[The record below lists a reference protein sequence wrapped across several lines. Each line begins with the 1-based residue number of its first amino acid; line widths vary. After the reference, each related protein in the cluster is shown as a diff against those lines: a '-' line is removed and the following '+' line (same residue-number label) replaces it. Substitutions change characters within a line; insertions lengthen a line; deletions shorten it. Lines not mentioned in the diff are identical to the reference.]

1 MNVMRKLRGAASAP
15 PSSGSSSSSQAS
27 PGSSGATAANGRTT
41 LHTSQSEDAAA
52 LLDARIQMSLATLKK
67 LFNEYTH
74 PKEPLSEQ
82 ERDGKLYQML
92 PLFCKVF
99 SSCPAND
106 MSEKFWDVVAFCQ
119 QVSRLMV
126 SEIRKRA
133 SNQSTE
139 AASIAIVKFLEIETT
154 EETSS
159 GWMLLSTLNL
169 LANGDVSLIQVMTA
183 ASVPSTLVK
192 CLYLFFD
199 LPHVDDDPPPLSG
212 ESASDF
218 NAHERRTLLQKVFVQ
233 LLVKLCSYPYPAE
246 ELARMDDLT
255 LLFSAIT
262 SPCPTHN
269 IVWRKN
275 AAEILTTISRHGLT
289 DAVVSYIHSKGCMAL
304 CVDNMQR
311 LTFGNPLEIVEM
323 FVTVFCFLKDS
334 SQVSQILMD
343 DFRASQGYVFLSDF
357 LLKFDTTRSHSL
369 EIQAAIRNLVLM
381 ISSLC
386 MCGFYELRPPPA
398 QFNTVFKMQN
408 FQLPQASSRE
418 TCVRNI
424 YAFQV
429 LQTVFLKSTTPALC
443 CTILDAISRVYH
455 SENANYFI
463 LESENTLSSFAERIH
478 HKGPQIQEKF
488 FDLLEFIVFQLN
500 FVPCKELISLS
511 LLLKNNHS
519 TSCSILC
526 LKTLLNILRH
536 NNVFKDVYR
545 ELGIM
550 EILVGCLNRYGDH
563 VRSITAGEESLV
575 VVPEQEDL
583 IDTHGKHVLEALT
596 ILLGGASNNANVFR
610 ECGGAKCVHEL
621 VKFKHC
627 RPQALGIIREL
638 ILSAGGDDDMLYIL
652 SLMHG
657 VSPYQVEFKIQIL
670 NMLLGCL
677 KDSHRTRTVFRKVG
691 GFVYLTSV
699 FVSLDGSLADATVGE
714 DVQKTEPPIP
724 QDDLILLLQIVC
736 QTLTTAMRFEPAN
749 AKFFH
754 QEICTTSLCDT
765 LRLLG
770 CFGSATTL
778 QDYTGAHE
786 NQQTILKYYHEVF
799 SGDILNFS
807 FSSEV
812 PHSMSYVCVI
822 YRLLYSIALDNF
834 EAPNLSGIITL
845 FSEPAPSRSP
855 SKELAAP
862 VHPNQLNLSQP
873 TPEPRIVHPGVV
885 LCMLQLLPSVQH
897 EKSPL
902 HALQLQVYLSE
913 IIKSLVRSERNQ
925 QIMCDN
931 GLAEQLLKLTRRAL
945 AEEMHP
951 LHVPMQYILERLAAQ
966 ALQPTELRDFLR
978 LGEPLSCNDIDLQQ
992 PYRLGGPVP
1001 LTRIKTLVSMTTPR
1015 DFRAHGSSTL
1025 PPFVELNMSAEGFG
1039 CLYLPSLA
1047 PQATATAGG
1056 TIDSNTIGGIGA
1068 GDRIFPP
1075 PTGLSYS
1082 TWFCV
1087 EKFSDPKTDPH
1098 CVRLLTLVR
1107 TIHNPREENLACL
1120 SILLSARDKAIVV
1133 STQETLVTPRKSIG
1147 DWEPEGSDDGI
1158 ARIWCPDLLHEGQ
1171 WHNLV
1176 VVLNRAVLKNSSLS
1190 LYLDGVPMHTQKLHY
1205 IAQNPGATSANLAAA
1220 TQVFG
1225 YIGTPPIW
1233 RRYSRLCWKQ
1243 GVCHLLEDV
1252 LTQQTVQTIYQLG
1265 PHYMGSL
1272 QAPQLGKQAE
1282 PLAPLVPEDRV
1293 LLGLNAKAVS
1303 KLTLVKIRKVYSRA
1317 DNKSI
1322 AKQLNM
1328 NSHENA
1334 TPIKIL
1340 HNSAGHLAG
1349 AGRSLGGVVV
1359 GYLGVRV
1366 FSPHPVSAMI
1376 DTVGGCNVL
1385 LGIIAMA
1392 QDVESLYAGVK
1403 ALTCVVRSNRA
1414 AQVEMDRKRCYQTLG
1429 MFFKKKK
1436 HLLNSHILHL
1446 TFGLVGTVSSG
1457 QDMSAIPNI
1466 TAFQDLLC
1474 DLEIWHNAPNGLL
1487 RSLLE
1492 HLLELAVESNEK
1504 KQNVK
1509 IMRELQLL
1517 VKLLHIIT
1525 DITDHSTRE
1534 ILFNLLET
1542 LLGGQPRH
1550 TDLLLYG
1557 QYVAAK
1563 LPKAEQVERALL
1575 FPSMKQT
1582 QREQTPDAAT
1592 TEAEAMAQNIYLRNR
1607 CLSLLHG
1614 LLFTPRNTVNYIIC
1628 DDISKTLGMDWLLLF
1643 MQPHVHFTTVI
1654 IAVRILVVICANES
1668 FLIRFRDATHNGG
1681 YLRFTE
1687 MVSQRKP
1694 LGLGAQQLNARPS
1707 NGTGTV
1713 IVATPQNTIQH
1724 LPTQIAGEVR
1734 TAALNI
1740 PGFQLLEWLLQHHL
1754 DVPELYFLVTALI
1767 MGQPVKVLATEH
1779 TKFDLDRVWSFLW
1792 GAPVSANTQIPKLNV
1807 CPEAVCVLLGMVRA
1821 IVHSGECAPWL
1832 HSHPETIIQLLFSL
1846 YQNLNDFTPVMM
1858 AGDVVTSLVAVLFP
1872 QVRERASVDS
1882 EPNSGS
1888 STPTEGTS
1896 SSYVLPTPESLHAL
1910 GTANQPKLTQHPV
1923 RKCIIDFLRVLV
1935 VDSLGLNIHGKS
1947 TPVIDLVLDASP
1959 ETAELPLQVEYQS
1972 EIIIALMDHL
1982 LAADVLVG
1990 EQAALPLVPLLQSHT
2005 QHIAPNVFY
2014 LTARIVDKLWQ
2025 GCLTRN
2031 PHDIFDFIIKLIAQ
2045 AKRRSSSL
2053 TLEQLHHSLNR
2064 SILFLLSRP
2073 TESIAEQMSVLE
2085 ALHKIIQH
2093 RLLIFGAG
2101 NHELEFIGCLTYCL
2115 LQLTADMKII
2125 LEPSTSRNTTWHV
2138 NPQTETTEPKDEDL
2152 NQLQGRNLIV
2162 GAAFRVW
2169 EELYVCKKPAIE
2181 EVFKISLTPP
2191 LANSK
2196 APDLQTTR
2204 EQVME
2209 LASKLWFNYV
2219 DAERKASYRVPWEL
2233 HNQIQSK
2240 IQKVT
2245 GGLTRLASRTKVKK
2259 DELVRTK
2266 STMSRE
2272 AAYECTGI
2280 HVQLIKDLLE
2290 LRCKQ
2295 YVQMLQHTQRYVYQD
2310 WVQSETELTRER
2322 GLWGPEGSSTL
2333 DKWILDTTEGPH
2345 RMRKKTMRN
2354 DLFYLHYPYR
2364 PELELADNRQLKY
2377 KVASSLDSKTYFLHG
2392 QQLPRILAEAETHTV
2407 QQQLS
2412 IQQQSSLEA
2421 QPHKLQA
2428 SQSAEASSTP
2438 PPPASPNLQAHGIV
2452 ARTSPFPQ
2460 ESVDG
2465 TNPEEDDEEE
2475 DTSMTSDNET
2485 FLRLLEE
2492 QEKISF
2498 MFRCARVQGLDTF
2511 EGLLL
2516 FGKEHCYIVDG
2527 FTLLKSRE
2535 IRDID
2540 TLPPGAYDPIIP
2552 NSGGGPVTRTPSTI
2566 AHSHKLRQCS
2576 KFAYEEIR
2584 EVHKR
2589 RYLLQPIA
2597 LEVFSE
2603 DGRNYLLSFPRK
2615 VRNKVNQRFL
2625 ALATAL
2631 NDNAQQSVA
2640 GQKRT
2645 ASVEQT
2651 SGLFS
2656 GLIGETSV
2664 TQRWVRGEISN
2675 FQYLMHLNTL
2685 AGRSYNDLMQ
2695 YPVFPWILADYDSEE
2710 LDFTNPKTFRDFS
2723 RPMGAQSEERL
2734 EQFQKRFKEWDDPH
2748 GETPPYHYGTHYSSA
2763 MIVCS
2768 YLVRLEPF
2776 SQPFLKLQG
2785 GHFDLADRMFHSIK
2799 EAWLSA
2805 SKLNMADVKEL
2816 IPEFFYL
2823 PEFLSNFN
2831 NFDLGTKQ
2839 NGETL
2844 NHVILPPW
2852 AKQDPREFIRLHRS
2866 ALECDYVS
2874 QNLHL
2879 WIDLIFGC
2887 KQQGPA
2893 AVDAVNVFHHLFYEG
2908 NVDIYNIDDPLKKNA
2923 TIGFINNFGQI
2934 PKQLFKKAHPAK
2946 KMSNSRHS
2954 ALIDPAALI
2963 QGNTTVLQTDR
2974 LFFHNLDN
2982 LKPSLQPIKE
2992 LKGPVGQ
2999 ILQPD
3004 KTVFAVEQNKVMMP
3018 PSYTKYIA
3026 WGFADH
3032 SLRVGLYDTD
3042 RASFVSEAAA
3052 QNSGEILTCACPNAK
3067 MIVTAG
3073 TSSVVTIWKFDTN
3086 RKSVS
3091 VRHSLHGHTDA
3102 VTCLAAS
3109 AAYNVI
3115 VSGSRDGTAIV
3126 WDMSRFTFVRQLRG
3140 HVGVVAAVA
3149 INDLTGEI
3157 ATCSA
3162 TWLHVWSINGD
3173 PLAMVNTCV
3182 GSADRMQQILCVAF
3196 SQIREWDQQNV
3207 VITGST
3213 DGVVRM
3219 WSLEHTQVPID
3230 RKLKRGV
3237 EVNSQDKPDEK
3248 SISAHNDNKDN
3259 KATKMDILKQMKS
3272 LSQPEQQLDIAKSGS
3287 ESSISEA
3294 SHHSTE
3300 SQKSEEAAGT
3310 SNELTEPPPERRKSS
3325 VTGAKSLHEMKSAT
3339 VDAPEPKT
3347 NEEEHSI
3354 RPSKSDTSLTDGFV
3368 VIDNDKPRGEQSLR
3382 KGFKW
3387 QRQLMFRSKLT
3398 MHTAYDRRD
3407 NAEPASI
3414 TALTVSKDHKI
3425 LYVGDARGRIFSWS
3439 VTEQPGRGVADHW
3452 LKDEGAD
3459 QCVKCHV
3466 KFTLYERKHHCR
3478 NCGQVFCNKCSRFE
3492 SEISRLRIL
3501 KPVRVCQACYGQLRS
3516 VSLDN

>member
-1 MNVMRKLRGAASAP
+1 MNVMRKLRGAGSAP
-15 PSSGSSSSSQAS
+15 AGNGSAGNSSGGST
-27 PGSSGATAANGRTT
+27 GSSTANGGST
-41 LHTSQSEDAAA
+41 LTSAASEDAMM
-52 LLDARIQMSLATLKK
+52 DARVQMSLHTLKK

-82 ERDGKLYQML
+82 ERDMKLYQML

-99 SSCPAND
+99 SACPASD

-126 SEIRKRA
+126 AEIRKRA

-183 ASVPSTLVK
+183 AAVPSTLVK

-199 LPHVDDDPPPLSG
+199 LPAVEDDPPSETP
-212 ESASDF
+212 SDF
-218 NAHERRTLLQKVFVQ
+218 NAFERRTLLQKVFVQ

-304 CVDNMQR
+304 CVDNMRR

-343 DFRASQGYVFLSDF
+343 DFKASQGYTFLTDF
-357 LLKFDTTRSHSL
+357 LLKFDTTRTHSV
-369 EIQAAIRNLVLM
+369 EVQAAIRNLVLM

-386 MCGFYELRPPPA
+386 MCGYNELRPPQA
-398 QFNTVFKMQN
+398 QINALFKMQN
-408 FQLPQASSRE
+408 FQMPQATSRE

-429 LQTVFLKSTTPALC
+429 LQTVFLRATSSGLC

-463 LESENTLSSFAERIH
+463 LESENTLSQFTERIH
-478 HKGPQIQEKF
+478 LKGSQIQEKF

-545 ELGIM
+545 EVGIL
-550 EILVGCLNRYGDH
+550 EVFVTCLNRYAEH
-563 VRSITAGEESLV
+563 VRTITKDEESAV
-575 VVPEQEDL
+575 VIPQEGETEDL
-583 IDTHGKHVLEALT
+583 SDSMGKHVLEALT
-596 ILLGGASNNANVFR
+596 ILLSGNNNNANVFR
-610 ECGGAKCVHEL
+610 ESGGAKCIHDL

-627 RPQALGIIREL
+627 RPQSLGIIREL
-638 ILSAGGDDDMLYIL
+638 ILSAGGDDDMLFIL
-652 SLMHG
+652 SVMHA
-657 VSPYQVEFKIQIL
+657 VPPYQVELKIQIL

-699 FVSLDGSLADATVGE
+699 FVSLDGKLCDDDKLESE
-714 DVQKTEPPIP
+714 DPEAQLIP
-724 QDDLILLLQIVC
+724 QDDLVLLLQMVC
-736 QTLTTAMRFEPAN
+736 QTLATAMRFEPAN

-754 QEICTTSLCDT
+754 QEICTASLCDT

-770 CFGSATTL
+770 CFGNETELRNFKGIFKADTTT
-778 QDYTGAHE
+778 Q
-786 NQQTILKYYHEVF
+786 KYYHEVF
-799 SGDILNFS
+799 SGDILNYS
-807 FSSEV
+807 FNDSIPRSL
-812 PHSMSYVCVI
+812 SYVCVV

-834 EAPNLSGIITL
+834 ESPNLNNIITL
-845 FSEPAPSRSP
+845 FNDQFNRSP
-855 SKELAAP
+855 TKELALPPA
-862 VHPNQLNLSQP
+862 HPNQLNLSQP

-885 LCMLQLLPSVQH
+885 LCMIQLLPSVTHSQQH
-897 EKSPL
+897 TL
-902 HALQLQVYLSE
+902 ATNLQVYLSE

-925 QIMCDN
+925 QIMCDF
-931 GLAEQLLKLTRRAL
+931 GLAGHLLKIARKAL
-945 AEEMHP
+945 SEEVNP

-966 ALQPTELRDFLR
+966 ALQPTELREFLR
-978 LGEPLSCNDIDLQQ
+978 LGEPLSCKDIDLNKC
-992 PYRLGGPVP
+992 YSMGGPVP

-1025 PPFVELNMSAEGFG
+1025 PPFVEMDMSAEGFG

-1056 TIDSNTIGGIGA
+1056 TIDANTIGGIGS

-1075 PTGLSYS
+1075 QTGLSFS

-1107 TIHNPREENLACL
+1107 TIHNPREENLVCL

-1133 STQETLVTPRKSIG
+1133 STQETLVTPSKSLG
-1147 DWEPEGSDDGI
+1147 DWEPEGSDDNS

-1171 WHNLV
+1171 WHHLV

-1190 LYLDGVPMHTQKLHY
+1190 LYLDGTPLHSQKLHY
-1205 IAQNPGATSANLAAA
+1205 ISQNPGAGSANLPVA
-1220 TQVFG
+1220 TSVFG

-1252 LTQQTVQTIYQLG
+1252 VNQQTVQTIYNLG

-1272 QAPQLGKQAE
+1272 QAPQLGKKVE
-1282 PLAPLVPEDRV
+1282 PLGPLVAEEKV

-1303 KLTLVKIRKVYSRA
+1303 QLTLVKIRKVYSRA

-1322 AKQLNM
+1322 AKQLGM

-1349 AGRSLGGVVV
+1349 AGRTLGGVVV

-1414 AQVEMDRKRCYQTLG
+1414 AQSEMDRKRCYQTLG

-1436 HLLNSHILHL
+1436 NLLNSHILHL
-1446 TFGLVGTVSSG
+1446 TFGLVGTVNSG
-1457 QDMSAIPNI
+1457 QDMSAIPNV

-1474 DLEIWHNAPNGLL
+1474 DLDIWHNAPNGLL

-1517 VKLLHIIT
+1517 NKLLYIIV
-1525 DITDHSTRE
+1525 DIQDHSTRE
-1534 ILFNLLET
+1534 ILFNLVEA

-1550 TDLLLYG
+1550 SDLLLFG
-1557 QYVAAK
+1557 QYCASK
-1563 LPKAEQVERALL
+1563 LPKADQVEKSLIL
-1575 FPSMKQT
+1575 PTMKPTPNPSNS
-1582 QREQTPDAAT
+1582 AAT
-1592 TEAEAMAQNIYLRNR
+1592 AENDTTAQNIYLRNR

-1614 LLFTPRNTVNYIIC
+1614 LLFTARNTVNYIIC

-1643 MQPHVHFTTVI
+1643 MQPNVHFTTVI

-1668 FLIRFRDATHNGG
+1668 FLVRFRDSTHNGG

-1687 MVSQRKP
+1687 MVSQKKSM
-1694 LGLGAQQLNARPS
+1694 GIAAQQLNARPS
-1707 NGTGTV
+1707 TGTGTV
-1713 IVATPQNTIQH
+1713 IVATTQNTIQH
-1724 LPTQIAGEVR
+1724 LPTHIAGEVR

-1740 PGFQLLEWLLQHHL
+1740 PGFQTLEWLMQYHL
-1754 DVPELYFLVTALI
+1754 DVPELYFLITALI
-1767 MGQPVKVLATEH
+1767 MGQPVKLLATEH

-1792 GAPVSANTQIPKLNV
+1792 GAPVSANTNIPKMNI
-1807 CPEAVCVLLGMVRA
+1807 CPEGVCVLLGMVRA
-1821 IVHSGECAPWL
+1821 IVHGGEMAPWL
-1832 HSHPETIIQLLFSL
+1832 NSHPETIIQLLFSL
-1846 YQNLNDFTPVMM
+1846 YQNLTDFMPVMM
-1858 AGDVVTSLVAVLFP
+1858 SGDVISSLVAVLFP
-1872 QVRERASVDS
+1872 NSTKDENVDS
-1882 EPNSGS
+1882 EPNSGNS
-1888 STPTEGTS
+1888 SPTEETGGFM
-1896 SSYVLPTPESLHAL
+1896 LSLNAGGSINPSTL
-1910 GTANQPKLTQHPV
+1910 VKLTNHPV
-1923 RKCIIDFLRVLV
+1923 RKCIIDFLRVIV
-1935 VDSLGLNIHGKS
+1935 VDSLSLNMHGKT
-1947 TPVIDLVLDASP
+1947 TPVIDLVLDSSP
-1959 ETAELPLQVEYQS
+1959 ENSELNLQIEYQT
-1972 EIIIALMDHL
+1972 EIITALMDHL
-1982 LAADVLVG
+1982 LAADILVG
-1990 EQAALPLVPLLQSHT
+1990 EQAALSLVPLLQSHT
-2005 QHIAPNVFY
+2005 QHVAPNVFY
-2014 LTARIVDKLWQ
+2014 FTARVVDKMWQ

-2045 AKRRSSSL
+2045 AKRRTSSL

-2064 SILFLLSRP
+2064 TILYLLSRP
-2073 TESIAEQMSVLE
+2073 TEAITEQMSVLE
-2085 ALHKIIQH
+2085 ALHKIITH

-2115 LQLTADMKII
+2115 LQLTSDMKII
-2125 LEPSTSRNTTWHV
+2125 LEPSTARNTTWHV
-2138 NPQTETTEPKDEDL
+2138 NPQADIIEPKDEDL

-2181 EVFKISLTPP
+2181 EVFKVTLSAPP
-2191 LANSK
+2191 NNQK

-2219 DAERKASYRVPWEL
+2219 DAERKASYRIPWEI

-2259 DELVRTK
+2259 DEMVRAK
-2266 STMSRE
+2266 SSMTRE
-2272 AAYECTGI
+2272 SAFECTNI
-2280 HVQLIKDLLE
+2280 HVQLIKDLWE

-2295 YVQMLQHTQRYVYQD
+2295 YLQMLQHTQRYVYQD

-2322 GLWGPEGSSTL
+2322 GLWGPEGCSTL

-2354 DLFYLHYPYR
+2354 DLFYLQYPYR
-2364 PELELADNRQLKY
+2364 PELDMPDNRQLKY
-2377 KVASSLDSKTYFLHG
+2377 KVATSFDSKIYYTHC
-2392 QQLPRILAEAETHTV
+2392 QQPPRILCETDSL
-2407 QQQLS
+2407 Q
-2412 IQQQSSLEA
+2412 QQQS
-2421 QPHKLQA
+2421 LQHQHSVDANQLLKA
-2428 SQSAEASSTP
+2428 SGQQSHAHPQLQTSKSEPGGTTTTP
-2438 PPPASPNLQAHGIV
+2438 PQSPNEHRIAH
-2452 ARTSPFPQ
+2452 TQ
-2460 ESVDG
+2460 ESLDA
-2465 TNPEEDDEEE
+2465 NAPDDDEEDDEM
-2475 DTSMTSDNET
+2475 SNIGDNET
-2485 FLRLLEE
+2485 FLRLLED

-2498 MFRCARVQGLDTF
+2498 MFRCARIQGLDTF

-2527 FTLLKSRE
+2527 FTLLKNRE
-2535 IRDID
+2535 IKDID
-2540 TLPPGAYDPIIP
+2540 TLPPGAYEPIIP
-2552 NSGGGPVTRTPSTI
+2552 NSGGTTRQ
-2566 AHSHKLRQCS
+2566 HKVRQCS

-2615 VRNKVNQRFL
+2615 VRNKVYQRFM
-2625 ALATAL
+2625 AHATAI

-2651 SGLFS
+2651 SGIFS
-2656 GLIGETSV
+2656 SLIGETSV

-2710 LDFTNPKTFRDFS
+2710 LDFNNPKTFRDFS
-2723 RPMGAQSEERL
+2723 KPMGAQSEERL

-2776 SQPFLKLQG
+2776 TQHFLRLQG
-2785 GHFDLADRMFHSIK
+2785 GHFDLADRMFHSLK

-2805 SKLNMADVKEL
+2805 SKFNMADVKEL

-2823 PEFLSNFN
+2823 PEFITNSN

-2844 NHVILPPW
+2844 NDVILPPW
-2852 AKQDPREFIRLHRS
+2852 AKQDPREFIRLHRN

-2879 WIDLIFGC
+2879 WIDLIFGH

-2893 AVDAVNVFHHLFYEG
+2893 AVEATNVFHHLFYEG

-2934 PKQLFKKAHPAK
+2934 PKQLFKKPHPAK
-2946 KMSNSRHS
+2946 KMSGSRHS
-2954 ALIDPAALI
+2954 TLIDPSALI
-2963 QGNTTVLQTDR
+2963 QGNTTVLQSDR

-3032 SLRVGLYDTD
+3032 SLRIGLYDTD

-3052 QNSGEILTCACPNAK
+3052 QNSGEILACACPNSK
-3067 MIVTAG
+3067 MIITAG
-3073 TSSVVTIWKFDTN
+3073 TSSVITIWKFDAN
-3086 RKSVS
+3086 RKSLTVK
-3091 VRHSLHGHTDA
+3091 HSLHGHTDA

-3126 WDMSRFTFVRQLRG
+3126 WDMTRFTFVRQLPG

-3149 INDLTGEI
+3149 INELTGDI

-3173 PLAMVNTCV
+3173 PLATVNTSV

-3196 SQIREWDQQNV
+3196 SQIREWDPQNV
-3207 VITGST
+3207 VMTGST

-3219 WSLEHTQVPID
+3219 WSLEYVQVPIE
-3230 RKLKRGV
+3230 RKLKRYA
-3237 EVNSQDKPDEK
+3237 EIKSQENPDTGSDKEDEAAAGGETSK
-3248 SISAHNDNKDN
+3248 KMELFKQMQSISSHDDNE
-3259 KATKMDILKQMKS
+3259 IHKS
-3272 LSQPEQQLDIAKSGS
+3272 AS

-3294 SHHSTE
+3294 SQHSNNSTQSDKPMKE
-3300 SQKSEEAAGT
+3300 CEIPMT
-3310 SNELTEPPPERRKSS
+3310 SERRKSS
-3325 VTGAKSLHEMKSAT
+3325 FSGAKSLHEIKSST
-3339 VDAPEPKT
+3339 VEGSGGNKG
-3347 NEEEHSI
+3347 NEEEERSTM

-3368 VIDNDKPRGEQSLR
+3368 MIDNDKHRGDHCLK

-3398 MHTAYDRRD
+3398 MHTAYDRKD

-3425 LYVGDARGRIFSWS
+3425 LYVGDARGRIYSWC

-3501 KPVRVCQACYGQLRS
+3501 KPVRVCQSCYAQLRATS
-3516 VSLDN
+3516 VDN

>member
-1 MNVMRKLRGAASAP
+1 MNVMRKLRSAAS
-15 PSSGSSSSSQAS
+15 SGGSSSSNSSS
-27 PGSSGATAANGRTT
+27 PGNRSTSDSTNPTSSSTGAANGRTG
-41 LHTSQSEDAAA
+41 EDA

-82 ERDGKLYQML
+82 ERDAKLYEML

-139 AASIAIVKFLEIETT
+139 AASIAIVKFLEVETT

-159 GWMLLSTLNL
+159 GWMLLATLNL

-183 ASVPSTLVK
+183 AAVPSTLVK

-199 LPHVDDDPPPLSG
+199 LPVVDDDEPLEDG
-212 ESASDF
+212 AAISDF
-218 NAHERRTLLQKVFVQ
+218 NAQERRTLLQKVFVQ
-233 LLVKLCSYPYPAE
+233 LLVKLCSYPYPAD

-262 SPCPTHN
+262 SPCPLQN
-269 IVWRKN
+269 VVWRKN

-289 DAVVSYIHSKGCMAL
+289 DPVVSYIHSKGCMAL

-357 LLKFDTTRSHSL
+357 LLKFDNSRSQSL

-386 MCGFYELRPPPA
+386 MCGFYELRPPAA
-398 QFNTVFKMQN
+398 QFNTAFKLQN

-418 TCVRNI
+418 TCVRNV

-463 LESENTLSSFAERIH
+463 LESEHTLSTFAERIH
-478 HKGPQIQEKF
+478 QKSPQIQEKF

-511 LLLKNNHS
+511 LLLKHNQS

-536 NNVFKDVYR
+536 NSVFKDVYR
-545 ELGIM
+545 EVGIL
-550 EILVGCLNRYGDH
+550 EILVGCLNRYADH
-563 VRSITAGEESLV
+563 VQEITNGDESLV
-575 VVPEQEDL
+575 MDETQQEEDQKL
-583 IDTHGKHVLEALT
+583 LDTLGKHVLEALT
-596 ILLGGASNNANVFR
+596 MLLGGGANNNAQMFR
-610 ECGGAKCVHEL
+610 EYGGAKCIHEL

-652 SLMHG
+652 SLMHSI
-657 VSPYQVEFKIQIL
+657 SPHQVEFKIQIL

-699 FVSLDGSLADATVGE
+699 FVSLDGSMAQAQPGIT
-714 DVQKTEPPIP
+714 Q
-724 QDDLILLLQIVC
+724 QDLILLLQIVC
-736 QTLTTAMRFEPAN
+736 QTLATAMRFEPAN

-754 QEICTTSLCDT
+754 QEISSSSLCDT

-770 CFGSATTL
+770 CFGAATSL
-778 QDYTGAHE
+778 QDFTGVYE
-786 NQQTILKYYHEVF
+786 PQQSLLKYYHEVF
-799 SGDILNFS
+799 SGDILSFNFS
-807 FSSEV
+807 EDV
-812 PHSMSYVCVI
+812 PHSLSYVCVVF
-822 YRLLYSIALDNF
+822 RLLYSIALDNF
-834 EAPNLSGIITL
+834 ESPNLNGVITL
-845 FSEPAPSRSP
+845 FNDPPSHNRSP
-855 SKELAAP
+855 SKELLAAAP
-862 VHPNQLNLSQP
+862 AHPSQLNLTQP
-873 TPEPRIVHPGVV
+873 APEPRIVHPGVV
-885 LCMLQLLPSVQH
+885 LCMLQLLPGI
-897 EKSPL
+897 ENDDAPL
-902 HALQLQVYLSE
+902 QAVQLQVYLSE
-913 IIKSLVRSERNQ
+913 IIKSLVRNERNQ
-925 QIMCDN
+925 QIMCDH
-931 GLAEQLLKLTRRAL
+931 GLAELLLKLTRRAL

-966 ALQPTELRDFLR
+966 ALQPTELRQFLR
-978 LGEPLSCNDIDLQQ
+978 LGEPLSCADIDLQQ
-992 PYRLGGPVP
+992 PYKLGGPVP

-1025 PPFVELNMSAEGFG
+1025 PPFVELDMNAEGFG

-1056 TIDSNTIGGIGA
+1056 TIDANTIGGIGA

-1075 PTGLSYS
+1075 QTGLTFS

-1205 IAQNPGATSANLAAA
+1205 IAQHPGAGSANLTSA
-1220 TQVFG
+1220 TQIFG

-1272 QAPQLGKQAE
+1272 QAPQLGKQSE

-1414 AQVEMDRKRCYQTLG
+1414 AQAEMDRKRCYQTLG

-1446 TFGLVGTVSSG
+1446 TFGLVGTVNSG
-1457 QDMSAIPNI
+1457 QDMSAIPNV

-1492 HLLELAVESNEK
+1492 HLLELVVESNEK

-1509 IMRELQLL
+1509 IMRDLQLL
-1517 VKLLHIIT
+1517 VKLLHIIAY
-1525 DITDHSTRE
+1525 IQDHSTRE
-1534 ILFNLLET
+1534 ILFQLLET

-1550 TDLLLYG
+1550 TDLLLFG
-1557 QYVAAK
+1557 QYIASK
-1563 LPKAEQVERALL
+1563 LPKAQPPDGVVSERSVLL
-1575 FPSMKQT
+1575 PSMKLPLDDQ
-1582 QREQTPDAAT
+1582 ECV
-1592 TEAEAMAQNIYLRNR
+1592 AQNIYLRNR
-1607 CLSLLHG
+1607 CLSLVHG
-1614 LLFTPRNTVNYIIC
+1614 LLFTPRNTVNYVIC

-1643 MQPHVHFTTVI
+1643 MQPQVHFTTVI
-1654 IAVRILVVICANES
+1654 IAVRILVVVCANES
-1668 FLIRFRDATHNGG
+1668 FMVRFRDATHNGG

-1687 MVSQRKP
+1687 MVSQRKMM
-1694 LGLGAQQLNARPS
+1694 GLGAQQLNQRPT

-1734 TAALNI
+1734 PAALNI
-1740 PGFQLLEWLLQHHL
+1740 PGFQLLEWLMQHHL

-1792 GAPVSANTQIPKLNV
+1792 GAPVSANTQLPKLNV
-1807 CPEAVCVLLGMVRA
+1807 CPEAVCVLLAMVRA
-1821 IVHSGECAPWL
+1821 IVHGGECATWL

-1846 YQNLNDFTPVMM
+1846 YQNLSDFTPVMM
-1858 AGDVVTSLVAVLFP
+1858 AGDVITSLVAVLFP
-1872 QVRERASVDS
+1872 QVTRQQKAADS
-1882 EPNSGS
+1882 EPNSGA
-1888 STPTEGTS
+1888 STPTDGTGS
-1896 SSYVLPTPESLHAL
+1896 SFVLPTPESLQAAAL
-1910 GTANQPKLTQHPV
+1910 NQPKLTSHPV
-1923 RKCIIDFLRVLV
+1923 CKCIIDFLRVIV
-1935 VDSLGLNIHGKS
+1935 VDSLGLNMHGKA
-1947 TPVIDLVLDASP
+1947 TPVIDMVLDAAP
-1959 ETAELPLQVEYQS
+1959 ETGELPLQVQYQTQ
-1972 EIIIALMDHL
+1972 IIIALMDHL

-1990 EQAALPLVPLLQSHT
+1990 EQAALPLVPILQSQT

-2031 PHDIFDFIIKLIAQ
+2031 PHDIFDFVIKLIAQ

-2053 TLEQLHHSLNR
+2053 SLEHLHHSLNR

-2073 TESIAEQMSVLE
+2073 TDDSIAEQMSVLE

-2115 LQLTADMKII
+2115 LQLTADMKIV
-2125 LEPSTSRNTTWHV
+2125 LEPATSRNTTWHV

-2191 LANSK
+2191 PPNSK
-2196 APDLQTTR
+2196 APDLHTTR

-2219 DAERKASYRVPWEL
+2219 EAERKASYRVPWEL

-2266 STMSRE
+2266 SNMSRE
-2272 AAYECTGI
+2272 AAYESTGI
-2280 HVQLIKDLLE
+2280 HVQLIKDLLD
-2290 LRCKQ
+2290 LRLKQ
-2295 YVQMLQHTQRYVYQD
+2295 YQQMLQHTQRYVYQD

-2322 GLWGPEGSSTL
+2322 GLWGPAGCCSL

-2354 DLFYLHYPYR
+2354 DVFYLHYPYR

-2377 KVASSLDSKTYFLHG
+2377 KVASSLDSKTYFQHG
-2392 QQLPRILAEAETHTV
+2392 PQQPRILADTGEH
-2407 QQQLS
+2407 S

-2421 QPHKLQA
+2421 ATAHRL
-2428 SQSAEASSTP
+2428 EASNSTSTP
-2438 PPPASPNLQAHGIV
+2438 PPPVSPKLLQHQHHG
-2452 ARTSPFPQ
+2452 APYPQ
-2460 ESVDG
+2460 ESLDG
-2465 TNPEEDDEEE
+2465 TTQEDDEEEE
-2475 DTSMTSDNET
+2475 DTSMTSENET

-2527 FTLLKSRE
+2527 FTLLKNRE

-2540 TLPPGAYDPIIP
+2540 TLPPGAYEPIIP
-2552 NSGGGPVTRTPSTI
+2552 NSGGTTSTTSR
-2566 AHSHKLRQCS
+2566 AVSHKLRQCS

-2651 SGLFS
+2651 SGIFS

-2723 RPMGAQSEERL
+2723 RPMGAQAEERL

-2874 QNLHL
+2874 QHLHL

-2946 KMSNSRHS
+2946 KMGNSRHS
-2954 ALIDPAALI
+2954 ALIDPTALI
-2963 QGNTTVLQTDR
+2963 QGNSTVLQTDR

-3073 TSSVVTIWKFDTN
+3073 TSSVVTIWKFDAN
-3086 RKSVS
+3086 RKSLS

-3140 HVGVVAAVA
+3140 HAGVVAAVA
-3149 INDLTGEI
+3149 INELTGEI

-3173 PLAMVNTCV
+3173 ALAMVNTCI

-3230 RKLKRGV
+3230 RKLKRGI
-3237 EVNSQDKPDEK
+3237 EVNSQDKPD
-3248 SISAHNDNKDN
+3248 SASVDDNKGN
-3259 KATKMDILKQMKS
+3259 KADKMAIFKQMKS
-3272 LSQPEQQLDIAKSGS
+3272 LSQPEEQHDIVKSAS

-3294 SHHSTE
+3294 SQH
-3300 SQKSEEAAGT
+3300 
-3310 SNELTEPPPERRKSS
+3310 SNESSKSAEASVSKLEAPTERRKSS
-3325 VTGAKSLHEMKSAT
+3325 ISGAKSLHEMKSAT
-3339 VDAPEPKT
+3339 VEAPGSSSDHKGT
-3347 NEEEHSI
+3347 DEEHII

-3368 VIDNDKPRGEQSLR
+3368 VIDNDRQRGEQALR

-3398 MHTAYDRRD
+3398 MHTAYDRKD

-3492 SEISRLRIL
+3492 SEISRLRII
-3501 KPVRVCQACYGQLRS
+3501 KPVRVCQACYSQLRTN
-3516 VSLDN
+3516 SLDN

>member
-1 MNVMRKLRGAASAP
+1 MNVMRKLRGAASAGTG
-15 PSSGSSSSSQAS
+15 SAANASSSSSSNAS
-27 PGSSGATAANGRTT
+27 PSNTSNANGRGA
-41 LHTSQSEDAAA
+41 SAEDA

-74 PKEPLSEQ
+74 PKEPLSET
-82 ERDGKLYQML
+82 ERDGKLYEML

-139 AASIAIVKFLEIETT
+139 AASIAIVKFLEVETT
-154 EETSS
+154 EDTSS
-159 GWMLLSTLNL
+159 GWLLLATLNL

-183 ASVPSTLVK
+183 AAVPSTLVK

-199 LPHVDDDPPPLSG
+199 LPPVEDDEPPADG
-212 ESASDF
+212 VAVSDF

-262 SPCPTHN
+262 SPCPMQN

-289 DAVVSYIHSKGCMAL
+289 DAVVTYIHSKGCMAL

-357 LLKFDTTRSHSL
+357 LLKFDNARSQTL

-386 MCGFYELRPPPA
+386 MCGFYELRPPAA

-418 TCVRNI
+418 TCVRNV

-463 LESENTLSSFAERIH
+463 LESEHTLSTFAERIH
-478 HKGPQIQEKF
+478 QKSPQIQEKF
-488 FDLLEFIVFQLN
+488 YDLLEFIVFQLN

-511 LLLKNNHS
+511 LLLKHNQS
-519 TSCSILC
+519 TACSILC

-536 NNVFKDVYR
+536 NSVFKDVYR
-545 ELGIM
+545 EVGIL
-550 EILVGCLNRYGDH
+550 EIFVSCLNRYADH
-563 VRSITAGEESLV
+563 VRQITNGDESLV
-575 VVPEQEDL
+575 VQSTSDL
-583 IDTHGKHVLEALT
+583 LDTLGKHVLEALT
-596 ILLGGASNNANVFR
+596 MLLGGGASNNAQLFR
-610 ECGGAKCVHEL
+610 EYGGAKCIHEL

-627 RPQALGIIREL
+627 RPQALGIVREL

-652 SLMHG
+652 SLMHSI
-657 VSPYQVEFKIQIL
+657 SPHQVEFKIQIL

-699 FVSLDGSLADATVGE
+699 FVSLDGSMA
-714 DVQKTEPPIP
+714 QP
-724 QDDLILLLQIVC
+724 QPDIAQHDLILLLQIVC
-736 QTLTTAMRFEPAN
+736 QTLATAMRFEPAN

-754 QEICTTSLCDT
+754 QEICNSSLCDT

-770 CFGSATTL
+770 CFGGDTTL
-778 QDYTGAHE
+778 QDFTGTYE
-786 NQQTILKYYHEVF
+786 PQQTLLKYYHDVF
-799 SGDILNFS
+799 SGDILSFS
-807 FSSEV
+807 FSEDIPS
-812 PHSMSYVCVI
+812 SLSYICVVF
-822 YRLLYSIALDNF
+822 RLLYSIALDNF
-834 EAPNLSGIITL
+834 ESPNLNGVITL
-845 FSEPAPSRSP
+845 FIDPAPHTRSP
-855 SKELAAP
+855 SKEVPAP
-862 VHPNQLNLSQP
+862 VHPSQLNLTQP

-885 LCMLQLLPSVQH
+885 LCMLQLLPGVQND
-897 EKSPL
+897 EAPL
-902 HALQLQVYLSE
+902 QAIQLQVYLSE
-913 IIKSLVRSERNQ
+913 IIKSLVRNERNQ
-925 QIMCDN
+925 QIMCDH
-931 GLAEQLLKLTRRAL
+931 GLAEQLLRLTRRAL
-945 AEEMHP
+945 AEELHP

-966 ALQPTELRDFLR
+966 ALQPTELRQFLR
-978 LGEPLSCNDIDLQQ
+978 LGEPLSCADIDLQQ
-992 PYRLGGPVP
+992 PYHQGGPVP

-1025 PPFVELNMSAEGFG
+1025 PPFVELDMSAEGFG

-1056 TIDSNTIGGIGA
+1056 TIDANTIGGIGA

-1075 PTGLSYS
+1075 QTGLSYS

-1087 EKFSDPKTDPH
+1087 EKFSDPKSDPH

-1205 IAQNPGATSANLAAA
+1205 IAQHPGATSANLTSA
-1220 TQVFG
+1220 TQIFG

-1414 AQVEMDRKRCYQTLG
+1414 AQAEMDRKRCYQTLG

-1446 TFGLVGTVSSG
+1446 TFGLVGTVNSG
-1457 QDMSAIPNI
+1457 HDMSAIPNV

-1492 HLLELAVESNEK
+1492 HLLELVVESNEK

-1509 IMRELQLL
+1509 IMRDLQLL

-1525 DITDHSTRE
+1525 YIQDHSTRE

-1550 TDLLLYG
+1550 TDLLLFG

-1563 LPKAEQVERALL
+1563 LPRLLDANAERAVLL
-1575 FPSMKQT
+1575 PSMKLPADDQ
-1582 QREQTPDAAT
+1582 EGV
-1592 TEAEAMAQNIYLRNR
+1592 AQNIYLRNR
-1607 CLSLLHG
+1607 CLSMLHG
-1614 LLFTPRNTVNYIIC
+1614 LLFTPRNTVNYVIC

-1668 FLIRFRDATHNGG
+1668 FLVRFRDATHNGG

-1687 MVSQRKP
+1687 MVSQRKL
-1694 LGLGAQQLNARPS
+1694 LGLGAQQLNQRPS

-1740 PGFQLLEWLLQHHL
+1740 PGFQLLEWLMQHHL

-1792 GAPVSANTQIPKLNV
+1792 GAPVSANTQLPKLNV
-1807 CPEAVCVLLGMVRA
+1807 CPEGVCVLLAMVRA
-1821 IVHSGECAPWL
+1821 IVHGGECASWL

-1872 QVRERASVDS
+1872 QVARTNDS
-1882 EPNSGS
+1882 EPNSGA
-1888 STPTEGTS
+1888 STPTDGTGS
-1896 SSYVLPTPESLHAL
+1896 SFVLPPPETLHAAV
-1910 GTANQPKLTQHPV
+1910 ANQPKLTAHPV
-1923 RKCIIDFLRVLV
+1923 RKCIIDFLRVIV
-1935 VDSLGLNIHGKS
+1935 VDSLGLNMHGKT
-1947 TPVIDLVLDASP
+1947 TPVIDLVLDAAP
-1959 ETAELPLQVEYQS
+1959 ETAELPLQVQYQTQ
-1972 EIIIALMDHL
+1972 IIIALMDHL

-2031 PHDIFDFIIKLIAQ
+2031 PHDIFDFVIKLIAQ

-2053 TLEQLHHSLNR
+2053 SLEQLHHSLNR

-2073 TESIAEQMSVLE
+2073 TDDSIAEQMSVLE

-2125 LEPSTSRNTTWHV
+2125 LEPATSRNTTWHV

-2191 LANSK
+2191 PANSK

-2219 DAERKASYRVPWEL
+2219 EAERKASYRVPWEL

-2245 GGLTRLASRTKVKK
+2245 GGLTRLASRSKVKK

-2266 STMSRE
+2266 SNMSRE
-2272 AAYECTGI
+2272 SAYECTGI

-2290 LRCKQ
+2290 LRTKQ
-2295 YVQMLQHTQRYVYQD
+2295 YQQMLQHTQRYVYQD

-2322 GLWGPEGSSTL
+2322 GLWGPGGCCTL

-2354 DLFYLHYPYR
+2354 DVFYLHYPYR

-2377 KVASSLDSKTYFLHG
+2377 KVASSLDSKLYFQHG
-2392 QQLPRILAEAETHTV
+2392 QQQPRILAEAEQHA
-2407 QQQLS
+2407 
-2412 IQQQSSLEA
+2412 IQQQSSLETTSH
-2421 QPHKLQA
+2421 PHRL
-2428 SQSAEASSTP
+2428 EASSSTSTP
-2438 PPPASPNLQAHGIV
+2438 PPPVSPKLLAHG
-2452 ARTSPFPQ
+2452 APYPQ
-2460 ESVDG
+2460 ESLDG
-2465 TNPEEDDEEE
+2465 NAQEDDEEEE

-2527 FTLLKSRE
+2527 FTLLKNRE

-2540 TLPPGAYDPIIP
+2540 TLPPGAYEPIIP
-2552 NSGGGPVTRTPSTI
+2552 NSGGTTSSTSR
-2566 AHSHKLRQCS
+2566 AVSHKLRQCS

-2723 RPMGAQSEERL
+2723 RPMGAQADERL

-2866 ALECDYVS
+2866 ALECDHVS
-2874 QNLHL
+2874 QHLHL

-2934 PKQLFKKAHPAK
+2934 PKQLFRKAHPAK
-2946 KMSNSRHS
+2946 KMANSRHS
-2954 ALIDPAALI
+2954 ALIDPTALI
-2963 QGNTTVLQTDR
+2963 QGNSTVLQTDR

-3073 TSSVVTIWKFDTN
+3073 TSSVVTIWKFDAN
-3086 RKSVS
+3086 RKSLS

-3109 AAYNVI
+3109 AAYNVV

-3140 HVGVVAAVA
+3140 HAGVVAAVA

-3173 PLAMVNTCV
+3173 ALAMVNTCV

-3207 VITGST
+3207 VMTGST

-3237 EVNSQDKPDEK
+3237 EVSSQDKPD
-3248 SISAHNDNKDN
+3248 SASVDDN
-3259 KATKMDILKQMKS
+3259 KADKMSIFKQMKS
-3272 LSQPEQQLDIAKSGS
+3272 LSQPEPEHEIAKSAS

-3294 SHHSTE
+3294 SQH
-3300 SQKSEEAAGT
+3300 
-3310 SNELTEPPPERRKSS
+3310 SNESSKSAEANAKPESSGERRKSS
-3325 VTGAKSLHEMKSAT
+3325 ITGAKSLHEMKSAT
-3339 VDAPEPKT
+3339 VEAPGCSSDQRAD
-3347 NEEEHSI
+3347 EEHSI

-3368 VIDNDKPRGEQSLR
+3368 MLDNDRHRGEQALR

-3398 MHTAYDRRD
+3398 MHTAYDRKD

-3501 KPVRVCQACYGQLRS
+3501 KPVRVCQACYSQLRTN
-3516 VSLDN
+3516 SLDN

>member
-1 MNVMRKLRGAASAP
+1 MNVMRKLRGAASAG
-15 PSSGSSSSSQAS
+15 SVSGSSSGTSTANNSS
-27 PGSSGATAANGRTT
+27 PGSSRTDAGAPTAANGRNA
-41 LHTSQSEDAAA
+41 EEA
-52 LLDARIQMSLATLKK
+52 LMDARVQVSLTTLKK

-74 PKEPLSEQ
+74 PREPLSEQ
-82 ERDGKLYQML
+82 ERDDKLYEML

-99 SSCPAND
+99 SSCPSND

-139 AASIAIVKFLEIETT
+139 AASIAIVKFLEVETT

-159 GWMLLSTLNL
+159 GWMLLATLNL

-183 ASVPSTLVK
+183 AAVPSTLVK

-199 LPHVDDDPPPLSG
+199 LPIVEDDEP
-212 ESASDF
+212 SADGGAVSEF

-262 SPCPTHN
+262 SPCPIHN

-275 AAEILTTISRHGLT
+275 AAEILTTISRNGLT

-357 LLKFDTTRSHSL
+357 LLKFDNNRSQSL

-386 MCGFYELRPPPA
+386 MCGFYELRPPA
-398 QFNTVFKMQN
+398 SQFNTAFKLQN
-408 FQLPQASSRE
+408 FQLPQATSRE
-418 TCVRNI
+418 TCVRNV

-429 LQTVFLKSTTPALC
+429 LQNVFLKSTTPALC

-463 LESENTLSSFAERIH
+463 LESEQTLSSFAERIH
-478 HKGPQIQEKF
+478 MKSPQIQEKF
-488 FDLLEFIVFQLN
+488 YDLLEFIVFQLN

-511 LLLKNNHS
+511 LLLKHNQS

-536 NNVFKDVYR
+536 NAVFKDVYR
-545 ELGIM
+545 EVGIL
-550 EILVGCLNRYGDH
+550 EIFVGCLTRYAAHVQKITKGD
-563 VRSITAGEESLV
+563 ESV
-575 VVPEQEDL
+575 VVELENESEEEL
-583 IDTHGKHVLEALT
+583 FDTLGKHVLEALT
-596 ILLGGASNNANVFR
+596 MLLGGGASNNAQLFR
-610 ECGGAKCVHEL
+610 EYGGAKCVHEL

-627 RPQALGIIREL
+627 RPQALGIVREL
-638 ILSAGGDDDMLYIL
+638 ILSAGGDDDMLHIL
-652 SLMHG
+652 SLMHS
-657 VSPYQVEFKIQIL
+657 VSPLQVEFKIQIL

-691 GFVYLTSV
+691 GFVYVTSV
-699 FVSLDGSLADATVGE
+699 FVSLDGSMALPQPD
-714 DVQKTEPPIP
+714 IP
-724 QDDLILLLQIVC
+724 QQDLILLLQIVF
-736 QTLTTAMRFEPAN
+736 QTLATAMRFEPAN

-754 QEICTTSLCDT
+754 QEISSSSLCDT

-770 CFGSATTL
+770 CFGGSSAL
-778 QDYTGAHE
+778 QDYTGTYE
-786 NQQTILKYYHEVF
+786 PQQSLLKYYHEIF
-799 SGDILNFS
+799 SGDILSVS
-807 FSSEV
+807 FSEDV
-812 PHSMSYVCVI
+812 PYPLSYVCIVF
-822 YRLLYSIALDNF
+822 RLLYSIALDNF

-845 FSEPAPSRSP
+845 FSDPPTTLRSP
-855 SKELAAP
+855 SKELAPP
-862 VHPNQLNLSQP
+862 VHPSQLNLTQP
-873 TPEPRIVHPGVV
+873 SPEPRIVHPGVV
-885 LCMLQLLPSVQH
+885 LCMLQLLPAV
-897 EKSPL
+897 EYDMAPL
-902 HALQLQVYLSE
+902 QAVQLQVYLSE

-925 QIMCDN
+925 QIMCDH
-931 GLAEQLLKLTRRAL
+931 GLAEKLLKLTRRAL
-945 AEEMHP
+945 AEESHP

-966 ALQPTELRDFLR
+966 ALQPTELRQFLR
-978 LGEPLSCNDIDLQQ
+978 LGEPLSCADIDLQQ
-992 PYRLGGPVP
+992 PYKLGGPVP

-1025 PPFVELNMSAEGFG
+1025 PPFVELDMSAEGFG

-1056 TIDSNTIGGIGA
+1056 TIDANSIGGIGA

-1075 PTGLSYS
+1075 QTGLTYS

-1176 VVLNRAVLKNSSLS
+1176 VVLNRAVLKNSSLF

-1205 IAQNPGATSANLAAA
+1205 IAQHPAAGNASLTSP
-1220 TQVFG
+1220 TQIFG

-1243 GVCHLLEDV
+1243 GVCHLIEDV

-1272 QAPQLGKQAE
+1272 QAPQLGKQSE
-1282 PLAPLVPEDRV
+1282 SLAPLVPEDRV

-1414 AQVEMDRKRCYQTLG
+1414 AQAEMDRKRCYQTLG

-1446 TFGLVGTVSSG
+1446 TFGLVGTVNSG
-1457 QDMSAIPNI
+1457 QDMSAIPNV

-1492 HLLELAVESNEK
+1492 HLLELVVESSDK

-1509 IMRELQLL
+1509 IMRDLQLL

-1525 DITDHSTRE
+1525 QIQDHSTRE
-1534 ILFNLLET
+1534 ILFSLLET

-1550 TDLLLYG
+1550 TDLLLFG

-1563 LPKAEQVERALL
+1563 LPHAHSGGLERAVLL
-1575 FPSMKQT
+1575 PSMKN
-1582 QREQTPDAAT
+1582 P
-1592 TEAEAMAQNIYLRNR
+1592 AEDQDGGVAQNIYLRNR

-1614 LLFTPRNTVNYIIC
+1614 LLFTPRNTVNYVIC

-1668 FLIRFRDATHNGG
+1668 FLVRFRDATHNGG

-1687 MVSQRKP
+1687 MVSQRKM
-1694 LGLGAQQLNARPS
+1694 LGLGAQQLNQRPT

-1734 TAALNI
+1734 AAALNI
-1740 PGFQLLEWLLQHHL
+1740 PGFQLLEWLMNHHL
-1754 DVPELYFLVTALI
+1754 DVPELYFLITALI

-1792 GAPVSANTQIPKLNV
+1792 GAPVSANTQLPKLNI
-1807 CPEAVCVLLGMVRA
+1807 CPEGVCVLLAMVRG
-1821 IVHSGECAPWL
+1821 IVHGGECAPWL

-1846 YQNLNDFTPVMM
+1846 YQNLTDFAPVMM
-1858 AGDVVTSLVAVLFP
+1858 TGDVVTSLVAVLFP
-1872 QVRERASVDS
+1872 LASRPADS
-1882 EPNSGS
+1882 EPNSGA
-1888 STPTEGTS
+1888 STPTDDTGS
-1896 SSYVLPTPESLHAL
+1896 SFALPPPETLHGAP
-1910 GTANQPKLTQHPV
+1910 QPKLTAHPV
-1923 RKCIIDFLRVLV
+1923 CNCIIDFLRVIV
-1935 VDSLGLNIHGKS
+1935 VDSLGLNMQGKP
-1947 TPVIDLVLDASP
+1947 TPVIDLVLDAAP
-1959 ETAELPLQVEYQS
+1959 ESAELPLQVQYQTQ
-1972 EIIIALMDHL
+1972 IIIALMDHL

-1990 EQAALPLVPLLQSHT
+1990 EQAALPLVPLLQS
-2005 QHIAPNVFY
+2005 QMQYIAPNVFY

-2025 GCLTRN
+2025 GCLARN
-2031 PHDIFDFIIKLIAQ
+2031 PHDIFDFVIKLIVQ

-2053 TLEQLHHSLNR
+2053 SLEHLHHSLNR

-2073 TESIAEQMSVLE
+2073 TDDSRADQMSVLE

-2125 LEPSTSRNTTWHV
+2125 LEPATSRNTTWHV
-2138 NPQTETTEPKDEDL
+2138 NPQTETAEPKDEDL

-2181 EVFKISLTPP
+2181 EVFKVSLTSPP
-2191 LANSK
+2191 PNSK

-2219 DAERKASYRVPWEL
+2219 EAERKATYRAPWEL
-2233 HNQIQSK
+2233 HTQIQSK

-2245 GGLTRLASRTKVKK
+2245 GGLSRLTSRTKTKK
-2259 DELVRTK
+2259 EELVRTR
-2266 STMSRE
+2266 STLTRE
-2272 AAYECTGI
+2272 AAYESTGI
-2280 HVQLIKDLLE
+2280 HVQLIKDLLD
-2290 LRCKQ
+2290 LRAKQ
-2295 YVQMLQHTQRYVYQD
+2295 YQQMLQHTQRYVYQD
-2310 WVQSETELTRER
+2310 WVQSEMELTRER
-2322 GLWGPEGSSTL
+2322 GLWGPTGSCSL

-2354 DLFYLHYPYR
+2354 DVFYLHYPYR

-2377 KVASSLDSKTYFLHG
+2377 KVASSLDSKTYALHG
-2392 QQLPRILAEAETHTV
+2392 PQQPRILAEAGEHHAM
-2407 QQQLS
+2407 
-2412 IQQQSSLEA
+2412 QQQSSLEA
-2421 QPHKLQA
+2421 V
-2428 SQSAEASSTP
+2428 QSHRLETSSSTSTP
-2438 PPPASPNLQAHGIV
+2438 PPMVLPKLVGHGS
-2452 ARTSPFPQ
+2452 TPCPQ

-2465 TNPEEDDEEE
+2465 NAPEDDEEEE

-2527 FTLLKSRE
+2527 FTLLKNRE

-2540 TLPPGAYDPIIP
+2540 TLPPGAYEPIIP
-2552 NSGGGPVTRTPSTI
+2552 NSGGTSSTTSR
-2566 AHSHKLRQCS
+2566 AVSHKLRQCS

-2651 SGLFS
+2651 AGIFS

-2710 LDFTNPKTFRDFS
+2710 LDLTNPKTFRDFS
-2723 RPMGAQSEERL
+2723 RPMGAQAEERL

-2852 AKQDPREFIRLHRS
+2852 AKHDPREFIRLHRS

-2874 QNLHL
+2874 QHLHL

-2946 KMSNSRHS
+2946 KMGGSRHS
-2954 ALIDPAALI
+2954 ALIDPTSLI
-2963 QGNTTVLQTDR
+2963 QGNSTVLQTDR

-3032 SLRVGLYDTD
+3032 SLRIGLYDTD
-3042 RASFVSEAAA
+3042 RASFVSEASA

-3073 TSSVVTIWKFDTN
+3073 TSSVVTIWKFDAN
-3086 RKSVS
+3086 RKSLAVK
-3091 VRHSLHGHTDA
+3091 HSLHGHTDA

-3126 WDMSRFTFVRQLRG
+3126 WDMTRFTFVRQLRG
-3140 HVGVVAAVA
+3140 HAGVVAAVS
-3149 INDLTGEI
+3149 INELTGDI

-3173 PLAMVNTCV
+3173 ALAMVNTCV

-3207 VITGST
+3207 IITGST

-3230 RKLKRGV
+3230 RKLKRGT
-3237 EVNSQDKPDEK
+3237 EVSSQDKPDTVSLEGK
-3248 SISAHNDNKDN
+3248 DNKDD
-3259 KATKMDILKQMKS
+3259 KMSLMKQIKS
-3272 LSQPEQQLDIAKSGS
+3272 LSQSEEEMEIVKSAS

-3294 SHHSTE
+3294 SQHSHG
-3300 SQKSEEAAGT
+3300 SSKSAEAGPKAEVQG
-3310 SNELTEPPPERRKSS
+3310 ERRKSS
-3325 VTGAKSLHEMKSAT
+3325 ISGAKSLHEMKSAT
-3339 VDAPEPKT
+3339 VEGQGSSYDPKS
-3347 NEEEHSI
+3347 NEDEHAI

-3368 VIDNDKPRGEQSLR
+3368 VIDNDRHKGDQILR
-3382 KGFKW
+3382 KGFRW

-3398 MHTAYDRRD
+3398 MHTAYDRKD

-3501 KPVRVCQACYGQLRS
+3501 KPVRVCQACYSQLRTN
-3516 VSLDN
+3516 SLDN

>member
-1 MNVMRKLRGAASAP
+1 MNVMRKLRGAASTG
-15 PSSGSSSSSQAS
+15 SGSGVAS
-27 PGSSGATAANGRTT
+27 GSGNTSNVNPSASNPNGRGA
-41 LHTSQSEDAAA
+41 EDA

-74 PKEPLSEQ
+74 PKEPLSET
-82 ERDGKLYQML
+82 ERDGKLYEML

-139 AASIAIVKFLEIETT
+139 AASIAIVKFLEVETT
-154 EETSS
+154 EDTSS
-159 GWMLLSTLNL
+159 GWLLLATLNL

-183 ASVPSTLVK
+183 AAVPSTLVK

-199 LPHVDDDPPPLSG
+199 LPQVEDDEPPADG
-212 ESASDF
+212 VNVSDF

-262 SPCPTHN
+262 SPCPMQN

-289 DAVVSYIHSKGCMAL
+289 DAVVTYIHSKGCMAL

-357 LLKFDTTRSHSL
+357 LLKFDNPRSQTL

-386 MCGFYELRPPPA
+386 MYGFYELRPPAA
-398 QFNTVFKMQN
+398 QFNTVFKLQN

-418 TCVRNI
+418 TCVRNV

-429 LQTVFLKSTTPALC
+429 LQAVFLKSTTPALC

-463 LESENTLSSFAERIH
+463 LESEHTLSTFAERIH
-478 HKGPQIQEKF
+478 QKSPQIQEKF
-488 FDLLEFIVFQLN
+488 YDLLEFIVFQLN

-511 LLLKNNHS
+511 LLLKHNQS

-536 NNVFKDVYR
+536 NSVFKDVYR
-545 ELGIM
+545 EVGIL
-550 EILVGCLNRYGDH
+550 EIFVSCLNRYADH
-563 VRSITAGEESLV
+563 VRQITDGDESV
-575 VVPEQEDL
+575 VVQATAEQQEDL
-583 IDTHGKHVLEALT
+583 LDTLGKHVLEALT
-596 ILLGGASNNANVFR
+596 MLLGGGASNNAQLFR
-610 ECGGAKCVHEL
+610 EYGGAKCIQEL

-627 RPQALGIIREL
+627 RPQALGIVREL

-652 SLMHG
+652 SLMHSI
-657 VSPYQVEFKIQIL
+657 SPHQVEFKIQIL

-699 FVSLDGSLADATVGE
+699 FVSLDGSMAQSQPGIA
-714 DVQKTEPPIP
+714 Q
-724 QDDLILLLQIVC
+724 QDLILLLQIVC
-736 QTLTTAMRFEPAN
+736 QTLATAMRFEPAN

-754 QEICTTSLCDT
+754 QEICNSSLCDT

-770 CFGSATTL
+770 CFGGDTSL
-778 QDYTGAHE
+778 QDFTGIYE
-786 NQQTILKYYHEVF
+786 PQQTLLKYYHDVF
-799 SGDILNFS
+799 SGDILSFS
-807 FSSEV
+807 FSEDIPS
-812 PHSMSYVCVI
+812 SLSYICVVF
-822 YRLLYSIALDNF
+822 RLLYSIALDNF
-834 EAPNLSGIITL
+834 ESPNLSGVITL
-845 FSEPAPSRSP
+845 FSDPSAHTRSP

-862 VHPNQLNLSQP
+862 VHPSQLNLTQP
-873 TPEPRIVHPGVV
+873 APEPRIVHPGVV
-885 LCMLQLLPSVQH
+885 LCMLQLLPGVQH
-897 EKSPL
+897 DDASL
-902 HALQLQVYLSE
+902 QAIQLQVYLSE

-925 QIMCDN
+925 QIMCDH
-931 GLAEQLLKLTRRAL
+931 GLAEQLLRLTRRAL
-945 AEEMHP
+945 AEELHP

-966 ALQPTELRDFLR
+966 ALQPTELRQFLR
-978 LGEPLSCNDIDLQQ
+978 LGEPLSCSDIDLQQ
-992 PYRLGGPVP
+992 PYRQGGPVP

-1025 PPFVELNMSAEGFG
+1025 PPFVELDMSAEGFG

-1056 TIDSNTIGGIGA
+1056 TIDANTIGGIGA

-1075 PTGLSYS
+1075 QTGLSYS

-1205 IAQNPGATSANLAAA
+1205 IAQHPGATSANLTSA
-1220 TQVFG
+1220 TQIFG

-1322 AKQLNM
+1322 ARQLNM

-1340 HNSAGHLAG
+1340 HNSSGHLAG

-1414 AQVEMDRKRCYQTLG
+1414 AQAEMDRKRCYQTLG

-1446 TFGLVGTVSSG
+1446 TFGLVGTVNSG
-1457 QDMSAIPNI
+1457 HDMSAIPNV

-1492 HLLELAVESNEK
+1492 HLLELVVESNEK

-1509 IMRELQLL
+1509 IMRDLQLL

-1525 DITDHSTRE
+1525 HIQDHSTRE

-1550 TDLLLYG
+1550 TDLLLFG

-1563 LPKAEQVERALL
+1563 LPRMQDANAERAVLL
-1575 FPSMKQT
+1575 PSMKH
-1582 QREQTPDAAT
+1582 P
-1592 TEAEAMAQNIYLRNR
+1592 AEDQDGLAQNIYLRNR

-1614 LLFTPRNTVNYIIC
+1614 LLFTPRNTVNYVIC

-1654 IAVRILVVICANES
+1654 IAVRILVVICANDS
-1668 FLIRFRDATHNGG
+1668 FLVRFRDATHNGG

-1687 MVSQRKP
+1687 MVSQRKM
-1694 LGLGAQQLNARPS
+1694 LGLGAQQLNQRPS

-1740 PGFQLLEWLLQHHL
+1740 PGFQLLEWLMQHHL

-1792 GAPVSANTQIPKLNV
+1792 GAPVSANTQLPKLNV
-1807 CPEAVCVLLGMVRA
+1807 CPEGVCVLLAMVRA
-1821 IVHSGECAPWL
+1821 IVHGGECASWL

-1872 QVRERASVDS
+1872 QVSRSSDS
-1882 EPNSGS
+1882 EPNSGA
-1888 STPTEGTS
+1888 STPTDGTGS
-1896 SSYVLPTPESLHAL
+1896 SFVLPPPETLHSAI
-1910 GTANQPKLTQHPV
+1910 ASQPKLTAHPV
-1923 RKCIIDFLRVLV
+1923 RKCIIDFLRVIV
-1935 VDSLGLNIHGKS
+1935 VDSLGLNMHGKN
-1947 TPVIDLVLDASP
+1947 TPVIDLVLDAAP
-1959 ETAELPLQVEYQS
+1959 ETAELPLQVQYQTQ
-1972 EIIIALMDHL
+1972 IIIALMDHL

-2031 PHDIFDFIIKLIAQ
+2031 PHDIFDFVIKLIGQ

-2053 TLEQLHHSLNR
+2053 SLEQLHHSLNR

-2073 TESIAEQMSVLE
+2073 TDDSIAEQMSVLE

-2125 LEPSTSRNTTWHV
+2125 LEPATSRNTTWHV

-2191 LANSK
+2191 PANSK

-2219 DAERKASYRVPWEL
+2219 EAERKASYRVPWEL

-2266 STMSRE
+2266 SNMSRE
-2272 AAYECTGI
+2272 SAYECTGI

-2290 LRCKQ
+2290 LRTKQ
-2295 YVQMLQHTQRYVYQD
+2295 YQQMLQHTQRYVYQD

-2322 GLWGPEGSSTL
+2322 GLWGPAGCCSL

-2354 DLFYLHYPYR
+2354 DVFYLHYPYR

-2377 KVASSLDSKTYFLHG
+2377 KVASSLDSKLYFQHG
-2392 QQLPRILAEAETHTV
+2392 QQQPRILAEAEQHA
-2407 QQQLS
+2407 
-2412 IQQQSSLEA
+2412 IQQQSSLETTH
-2421 QPHKLQA
+2421 PHRL
-2428 SQSAEASSTP
+2428 EASISTSTP
-2438 PPPASPNLQAHGIV
+2438 PPPVSPKLLAHG
-2452 ARTSPFPQ
+2452 APYPQ
-2460 ESVDG
+2460 ESLDG
-2465 TNPEEDDEEE
+2465 NAPEDDEEEE

-2527 FTLLKSRE
+2527 FTLLKNRE

-2540 TLPPGAYDPIIP
+2540 TLPPGAYEPIIP
-2552 NSGGGPVTRTPSTI
+2552 NSGGQTSSTSR
-2566 AHSHKLRQCS
+2566 AVSQKLRQCS

-2723 RPMGAQSEERL
+2723 RPMGAQSDERL

-2866 ALECDYVS
+2866 ALECDHVS

-2887 KQQGPA
+2887 KQQGPS

-2934 PKQLFKKAHPAK
+2934 PKQLFRKAHPAK
-2946 KMSNSRHS
+2946 KMANSRHS
-2954 ALIDPAALI
+2954 ALIDPTALI
-2963 QGNTTVLQTDR
+2963 QGNSTVLQTDR

-3073 TSSVVTIWKFDTN
+3073 TSSVVTIWKFDAN
-3086 RKSVS
+3086 RKSLS

-3109 AAYNVI
+3109 AAYNVV

-3140 HVGVVAAVA
+3140 HAGVVAAVA
-3149 INDLTGEI
+3149 INELTGEI

-3173 PLAMVNTCV
+3173 ALAMVNTSV

-3207 VITGST
+3207 VMTGST

-3237 EVNSQDKPDEK
+3237 EVNSQDKPESGSVDG
-3248 SISAHNDNKDN
+3248 N
-3259 KATKMDILKQMKS
+3259 KADKMSLFKQIKS
-3272 LSQPEQQLDIAKSGS
+3272 LSQPEEENEIVKSAS

-3294 SHHSTE
+3294 SQH
-3300 SQKSEEAAGT
+3300 
-3310 SNELTEPPPERRKSS
+3310 SNESSKSAEATAKPEPSGERRKSS
-3325 VTGAKSLHEMKSAT
+3325 ISGAKSLHEMKSAT
-3339 VDAPEPKT
+3339 VEGPGCSSEQRT

-3368 VIDNDKPRGEQSLR
+3368 LIDNDRHRGEQALR

-3398 MHTAYDRRD
+3398 MHTAYDRKD

-3501 KPVRVCQACYGQLRS
+3501 KPVRVCQACYSQLRS
-3516 VSLDN
+3516 NSLDN

>member
-1 MNVMRKLRGAASAP
+1 MNVMRKLRGSTVPSAVNGTPRSTPDSAVAAS
-15 PSSGSSSSSQAS
+15 S
-27 PGSSGATAANGRTT
+27 NGGTG
-41 LHTSQSEDAAA
+41 EVV
-52 LLDARIQMSLATLKK
+52 LLDTRIEKSLSTLKK
-67 LFNEYTH
+67 IFNEYTH
-74 PKEPLSEQ
+74 SKDPLSEQ
-82 ERDGKLYQML
+82 ERDNKLYEML

-99 SSCPAND
+99 GSCPSND

-139 AASIAIVKFLEIETT
+139 AASIAIVKFLEVETT

-159 GWMLLSTLNL
+159 GWMLLTTLNL
-169 LANGDVSLIQVMTA
+169 MANGDVSLIQVMTA
-183 ASVPSTLVK
+183 AAVPSTLVK

-199 LPHVDDDPPPLSG
+199 LPIVENDSPLAAG
-212 ESASDF
+212 ERVSDF
-218 NAHERRTLLQKVFVQ
+218 NAQERRTLLQKVFVQ
-233 LLVKLCSYPYPAE
+233 VLVKLCSYPYPAE

-262 SPCPTHN
+262 SPCPIHN
-269 IVWRKN
+269 IIWRKN
-275 AAEILTTISRHGLT
+275 AAEILTTISRYGLT
-289 DAVVSYIHSKGCMAL
+289 DIVVSYIHAKGCMAL

-357 LLKFDTTRSHSL
+357 LLKFDNSRSQSP

-386 MCGFYELRPPPA
+386 MCGFYELRPPAA
-398 QFNTVFKMQN
+398 QFNTAFKLQN
-408 FQLPQASSRE
+408 FQIPKASSRE
-418 TCVRNI
+418 TCVRNV

-429 LQTVFLKSTTPALC
+429 LQNVFLKSTTPALC

-455 SENANYFI
+455 LENANYFI
-463 LESENTLSSFAERIH
+463 LESEQTLSTFADLIH
-478 HKGPQIQEKF
+478 LKSPQIQEKF
-488 FDLLEFIVFQLN
+488 YDLLEFIVFQLN
-500 FVPCKELISLS
+500 FVPCNELISLS
-511 LLLKNNHS
+511 LLLKRNQS
-519 TSCSILC
+519 AACSILC
-526 LKTLLNILRH
+526 LKTLLNMLRH

-545 ELGIM
+545 EVGILD
-550 EILVGCLNRYGDH
+550 IFLGCLTRY
-563 VRSITAGEESLV
+563 TAFVHQMTNEDESLV
-575 VVPEQEDL
+575 VDL
-583 IDTHGKHVLEALT
+583 DGELLQQDLLGKLVLEALT
-596 ILLGGASNNANVFR
+596 MLLGAGANNNAQLFR
-610 ECGGAKCVHEL
+610 EYGGAKCVHDL

-627 RPQALGIIREL
+627 RPQALGIVREL
-638 ILSAGGDDDMLYIL
+638 ILSTGGDDDMQQLL

-657 VSPYQVEFKIQIL
+657 IPPLKVGFKIQIL
-670 NMLLGCL
+670 NILLGCL
-677 KDSHRTRTVFRKVG
+677 RDSHRTRTVFRKVG

-699 FVSLDGSLADATVGE
+699 FVSLDGTM
-714 DVQKTEPPIP
+714 VQPHPEIS
-724 QDDLILLLQIVC
+724 QQDLILLLQIVC
-736 QTLTTAMRFEPAN
+736 QTLATAMRFEPAN

-754 QEICTTSLCDT
+754 LEISSSSLSDT

-770 CFGSATTL
+770 CFGESSAL
-778 QDYTGAHE
+778 QDFTGVYVPQE
-786 NQQTILKYYHEVF
+786 SLLKYYHEIF
-799 SGDILNFS
+799 SGDILSATFS
-807 FSSEV
+807 KEV
-812 PHSMSYVCVI
+812 SHSLSYVCVVF
-822 YRLLYSIALDNF
+822 RMLYSIALDNF
-834 EAPNLSGIITL
+834 ETPNLSGIITHFRDPL
-845 FSEPAPSRSP
+845 DHSRSP
-855 SKELAAP
+855 SKELAPP
-862 VHPNQLNLSQP
+862 VHPSQLNLTP
-873 TPEPRIVHPGVV
+873 ANPEPRIVHPGVV
-885 LCMLQLLPSVQH
+885 LCMLQLLPAV
-897 EKSPL
+897 EFEAAPL
-902 HALQLQVYLSE
+902 QAVQLQMYLSE
-913 IIKSLVRSERNQ
+913 VIKSLVRSERNQ

-931 GLAEQLLKLTRRAL
+931 GLAEKLLKLTRRSL
-945 AEEMHP
+945 AEESHP

-966 ALQPTELRDFLR
+966 ALQPTELRQFLR
-978 LGEPLSCNDIDLQQ
+978 LGEPLSCADIDLQQ
-992 PYRLGGPVP
+992 LYRQGGPVP

-1015 DFRAHGSSTL
+1015 DFRAHGSCTL
-1025 PPFVELNMSAEGFG
+1025 PPFVELDMSAEGFG

-1056 TIDSNTIGGIGA
+1056 TIDANAIGGIGN

-1075 PTGLSYS
+1075 QTGITYS

-1107 TIHNPREENLACL
+1107 TIYNPREENLACL

-1133 STQETLVTPRKSIG
+1133 STQETLVTPKKSIG
-1147 DWEPEGSDDGI
+1147 DWEPEGAEDGT

-1205 IAQNPGATSANLAAA
+1205 VAQHPGASNASLTSAA
-1220 TQVFG
+1220 QIFG

-1243 GVCHLLEDV
+1243 GVCHLLED
-1252 LTQQTVQTIYQLG
+1252 LLSHQTVQTIYQLG

-1272 QAPQLGKQAE
+1272 QAPQLGKHAE
-1282 PLAPLVPEDRV
+1282 ALTPLVPEDRV
-1293 LLGLNAKAVS
+1293 LLGLNAKATS

-1349 AGRSLGGVVV
+1349 AGRTLGGVVV

-1376 DTVGGCNVL
+1376 DTVGGCIVL

-1403 ALTCVVRSNRA
+1403 AMTCVVRSNRA
-1414 AQVEMDRKRCYQTLG
+1414 TQAEMDRKRCYQTLG
-1429 MFFKKKK
+1429 MIFKKKK

-1446 TFGLVGTVSSG
+1446 TFGLVGTVNSG
-1457 QDMSAIPNI
+1457 QEMSAIPNV

-1492 HLLELAVESNEK
+1492 HLLELAVESSEK
-1504 KQNVK
+1504 KQNLK
-1509 IMRELQLL
+1509 IMRDLQLL

-1525 DITDHSTRE
+1525 QIQDQSTRE
-1534 ILFNLLET
+1534 TLYTLMET
-1542 LLGGQPRH
+1542 LLGSQPRH

-1563 LPKAEQVERALL
+1563 LPRAQDGCLERAVVLA
-1575 FPSMKQT
+1575 SMKSLGH
-1582 QREQTPDAAT
+1582 EQ
-1592 TEAEAMAQNIYLRNR
+1592 EGNVGQNIYLRNR

-1628 DDISKTLGMDWLLLF
+1628 DDISRTLGMDWLLLF
-1643 MQPHVHFTTVI
+1643 MQPNVHFSTVI
-1654 IAVRILVVICANES
+1654 IAVRILVVVCANES
-1668 FLIRFRDATHNGG
+1668 FLVRFRDATHNGG
-1681 YLRFTE
+1681 YLRFTD
-1687 MVSQRKP
+1687 MVSQCKT
-1694 LGLGAQQLNARPS
+1694 LSLGAQHLNQRPT
-1707 NGTGTV
+1707 NAVGTV
-1713 IVATPQNTIQH
+1713 IVATPQNTIHH

-1734 TAALNI
+1734 QAALNI
-1740 PGFQLLEWLLQHHL
+1740 PGFQLLEWLMQHHL

-1792 GAPVSANTQIPKLNV
+1792 GAPMSANTQLPKLSV
-1807 CPEAVCVLLGMVRA
+1807 CPEGVCVLLTMVRA
-1821 IVHSGECAPWL
+1821 IVHGGECAPWL
-1832 HSHPETIIQLLFSL
+1832 YSHPDTIIQLLFSL
-1846 YQNLNDFTPVMM
+1846 YQNLSAFAPVMLS
-1858 AGDVVTSLVAVLFP
+1858 GDVITSLAAVLFP
-1872 QVRERASVDS
+1872 FAPGTAGSGR
-1882 EPNSGS
+1882 NSGA
-1888 STPTEGTS
+1888 STPTDSTES
-1896 SSYVLPTPESLHAL
+1896 IFLLPPPETMQGPHCQLVRFA
-1910 GTANQPKLTQHPV
+1910 AHPV
-1923 RKCIIDFLRVLV
+1923 SKCIIDFLRVIV
-1935 VDSLGLNIHGKS
+1935 VDSLSLNNHGRD
-1947 TPVIDLVLDASP
+1947 TPVIDLVLDAAPDSAGH
-1959 ETAELPLQVEYQS
+1959 ELQVQYQTK
-1972 EIIIALMDHL
+1972 IIIALMDHL
-1982 LAADVLVG
+1982 LAADVLAG
-1990 EQAALPLVPLLQSHT
+1990 EQAALPLMTLLQSQM

-2014 LTARIVDKLWQ
+2014 LTGRVVDKLWQ
-2025 GCLTRN
+2025 GCLARN
-2031 PHDIFDFIIKLIAQ
+2031 PHDIFDFIIKLIGQ
-2045 AKRRSSSL
+2045 AKRRSLSL
-2053 TLEQLHHSLNR
+2053 SLEYLHHSLNR
-2064 SILFLLSRP
+2064 CILFLLSRP
-2073 TESIAEQMSVLE
+2073 TDDSRAEQMSVLE

-2101 NHELEFIGCLTYCL
+2101 NHELEFVGCLTYCL
-2115 LQLTADMKII
+2115 LQLTADMKIV
-2125 LEPSTSRNTTWHV
+2125 LEPASSRNTTWHV
-2138 NPQTETTEPKDEDL
+2138 NPQTETSEPKDEDL
-2152 NQLQGRNLIV
+2152 NQVQGRNLIV
-2162 GAAFRVW
+2162 GASFRVW

-2181 EVFKISLTPP
+2181 EVFKVSLTGPP
-2191 LANSK
+2191 PNSK

-2209 LASKLWFNYV
+2209 LASRIWFNYV
-2219 DAERKASYRVPWEL
+2219 EAERKASYRVPIEL
-2233 HNQIQSK
+2233 HTQIQSK

-2245 GGLTRLASRTKVKK
+2245 GGLSRLTSRTKSKK
-2259 DELVRTK
+2259 DEQVRTK
-2266 STMSRE
+2266 SSLSRKF
-2272 AAYECTGI
+2272 ALDSMGV
-2280 HVQLIKDLLE
+2280 HVQLVKDLLE
-2290 LRCKQ
+2290 LRSKQ
-2295 YVQMLQHTQRYVYQD
+2295 YQQMLQHTQSYVYQD
-2310 WVQSETELTRER
+2310 WVHSETELTRER
-2322 GLWGPEGSSTL
+2322 GLWGPTGSCSL
-2333 DKWILDTTEGPH
+2333 DKWVLDTTEGPH

-2364 PELELADNRQLKY
+2364 PELELPDNRQLKY
-2377 KVASSLDSKTYFLHG
+2377 KVATSLDSKTFAMHG
-2392 QQLPRILAEAETHTV
+2392 QQQPRILAEAAEQNMV
-2407 QQQLS
+2407 L
-2412 IQQQSSLEA
+2412 QQSSLEA
-2421 QPHKLQA
+2421 MYPHLL
-2428 SQSAEASSTP
+2428 EASSSICSP
-2438 PPPASPNLQAHGIV
+2438 PPPVSPKMVEHG
-2452 ARTSPFPQ
+2452 APPYQQ

-2465 TNPEEDDEEE
+2465 NVPDEEE
-2475 DTSMTSDNET
+2475 EEEETSLSSENET
-2485 FLRLLEE
+2485 FLRLLED

-2516 FGKEHCYIVDG
+2516 FGKEHCYILDG

-2540 TLPPGAYDPIIP
+2540 TLPPGSYDPIIP
-2552 NSGGGPVTRTPSTI
+2552 ISGSPSTTTSRSV
-2566 AHSHKLRQCS
+2566 SHKQRQCS
-2576 KFAYEEIR
+2576 KFAYEDIR

-2651 SGLFS
+2651 TGIFS

-2710 LDFTNPKTFRDFS
+2710 LDLTNPKTFRDFS
-2723 RPMGAQSEERL
+2723 RPMGAQARERL

-2831 NFDLGTKQ
+2831 HFDLGTKQ

-2844 NHVILPPW
+2844 NNVILPSW
-2852 AKQDPREFIRLHRS
+2852 AKQDAREFIRLHRS
-2866 ALECDYVS
+2866 ALECDFVS
-2874 QNLHL
+2874 QHLHL

-2946 KMSNSRHS
+2946 KMGNSRHS
-2954 ALIDPAALI
+2954 ALIDPTSLI
-2963 QGNTTVLQTDR
+2963 QGNSTVLQTDR

-3042 RASFVSEAAA
+3042 RASFVSESVA
-3052 QNSGEILTCACPNAK
+3052 QSSGEILTCACPNAK
-3067 MIVTAG
+3067 TMITAG
-3073 TSSVVTIWKFDTN
+3073 TSSVVTIWKFDAS
-3086 RKSVS
+3086 RKSLS
-3091 VRHSLHGHTDA
+3091 VKHSLHGHTDA
-3102 VTCLAAS
+3102 VTCLVAC

-3126 WDMSRFTFVRQLRG
+3126 WDMSRFSFVRQLRC
-3140 HVGVVAAVA
+3140 HAGVVAAVA
-3149 INDLTGEI
+3149 INELTGDI

-3162 TWLHVWSINGD
+3162 TWMHIWSINGD
-3173 PLAMVNTCV
+3173 ALAMVNTCV

-3196 SQIREWDQQNV
+3196 SQMREWDQQNV
-3207 VITGST
+3207 IITGST
-3213 DGVVRM
+3213 DGVVRVGNQKVVTDTVKIKCFSQQM
-3219 WSLEHTQVPID
+3219 WSLEYTQVPID
-3230 RKLKRGV
+3230 RKLKRSVGIC
-3237 EVNSQDKPDEK
+3237 SQDKSLDFK
-3248 SISAHNDNKDN
+3248 ANKDEN
-3259 KATKMDILKQMKS
+3259 VCLFKQMKS
-3272 LSQPEQQLDIAKSGS
+3272 LSQQEEQHGVLKSAS
-3287 ESSISEA
+3287 ESSISEN
-3294 SHHSTE
+3294 SQHSQD
-3300 SQKSEEAAGT
+3300 SQKSAEQD
-3310 SNELTEPPPERRKSS
+3310 SKSKEHVEQS
-3325 VTGAKSLHEMKSAT
+3325 SISGAKSLHEMNSDTA
-3339 VDAPEPKT
+3339 DAPSRSKDKKF
-3347 NEEEHSI
+3347 NEDEHYI
-3354 RPSKSDTSLTDGFV
+3354 RSCKSDTSLTDGFV
-3368 VIDNDKPRGEQSLR
+3368 VIDNDRQRGDLVLR
-3382 KGFKW
+3382 KGFRW
-3387 QRQLMFRSKLT
+3387 QRQLIFRSKLT
-3398 MHTAYDRRD
+3398 MHTAYDRKD

-3439 VTEQPGRGVADHW
+3439 GAEQPGRGVADHW
-3452 LKDEGAD
+3452 LKDEGTD
-3459 QCVKCHV
+3459 QCVKCQV

-3492 SEISRLRIL
+3492 SEISRLRIV
-3501 KPVRVCQACYGQLRS
+3501 KPVRVCQACYSYLRLN
-3516 VSLDN
+3516 SLQN

>member
-1 MNVMRKLRGAASAP
+1 MNVMRKLRGAASAG
-15 PSSGSSSSSQAS
+15 SVSGSSSGTSTANNSS
-27 PGSSGATAANGRTT
+27 PGGSRNGTDVGAPTAANGR
-41 LHTSQSEDAAA
+41 SGEEA
-52 LLDARIQMSLATLKK
+52 LMDARVQVSLSTLKK

-74 PKEPLSEQ
+74 PREPLSEQ
-82 ERDGKLYQML
+82 ERDGKLYEML

-139 AASIAIVKFLEIETT
+139 AASIAIVKFLEVETT

-159 GWMLLSTLNL
+159 GWMLLATLNL

-183 ASVPSTLVK
+183 AAVPSTLVK

-199 LPHVDDDPPPLSG
+199 LPIVEDDEP
-212 ESASDF
+212 SADGGAVSEF

-262 SPCPTHN
+262 SPCPIHN

-275 AAEILTTISRHGLT
+275 AAEILTTISRNGLT

-357 LLKFDTTRSHSL
+357 LLKFDNNRSQSL

-386 MCGFYELRPPPA
+386 MCGFYELRPPA
-398 QFNTVFKMQN
+398 SQFNTAFKLQN
-408 FQLPQASSRE
+408 FQLPQATSRE
-418 TCVRNI
+418 TCVRNV

-429 LQTVFLKSTTPALC
+429 LQNVFLKSTTPALC

-463 LESENTLSSFAERIH
+463 LESEQTLSSFAERIH
-478 HKGPQIQEKF
+478 MKSPQIQEKF
-488 FDLLEFIVFQLN
+488 YDLLEFIVFQLN

-511 LLLKNNHS
+511 LLLKHNQS

-536 NNVFKDVYR
+536 NTVFKDVYR
-545 ELGIM
+545 EVGIL
-550 EILVGCLNRYGDH
+550 EIFVGCLTRYAAHVQKITNGD
-563 VRSITAGEESLV
+563 ESV
-575 VVPEQEDL
+575 VVELDSEAEEQRF
-583 IDTHGKHVLEALT
+583 DTLGKHVLEALT
-596 ILLGGASNNANVFR
+596 MLLGGGASNNAQLFR
-610 ECGGAKCVHEL
+610 EYGGAKCVHEL

-627 RPQALGIIREL
+627 RPQALGIVREL
-638 ILSAGGDDDMLYIL
+638 ILSAGGDDDMLHIL
-652 SLMHG
+652 SLMHS
-657 VSPYQVEFKIQIL
+657 VSPLQVEFKIQIL

-691 GFVYLTSV
+691 GFVYVTSV
-699 FVSLDGSLADATVGE
+699 FVSLDGSMALPQPD
-714 DVQKTEPPIP
+714 IP
-724 QDDLILLLQIVC
+724 QQDLILLLQIVF
-736 QTLTTAMRFEPAN
+736 QTLATAMRFEPAN

-754 QEICTTSLCDT
+754 QEISSSSLCDT

-770 CFGSATTL
+770 CFGGSCAL
-778 QDYTGAHE
+778 QDYTGTYE
-786 NQQTILKYYHEVF
+786 PQQSLLKYYHEIF
-799 SGDILNFS
+799 SGDILSVS
-807 FSSEV
+807 FSEDV
-812 PHSMSYVCVI
+812 PYPLSYVCIVF
-822 YRLLYSIALDNF
+822 RLLYSIALDNF

-845 FSEPAPSRSP
+845 FSDPPTTLRSP
-855 SKELAAP
+855 SKELAPP
-862 VHPNQLNLSQP
+862 VHPSQLNLTQP
-873 TPEPRIVHPGVV
+873 SPEPRIVHPGVV
-885 LCMLQLLPSVQH
+885 LCMLQLLPAV
-897 EKSPL
+897 EYDLAPL
-902 HALQLQVYLSE
+902 QAVQLQVYLSE

-925 QIMCDN
+925 QIMCDH
-931 GLAEQLLKLTRRAL
+931 GLAEKLLKLTRKAL
-945 AEEMHP
+945 AEESHP

-966 ALQPTELRDFLR
+966 ALQPTELRQFLR
-978 LGEPLSCNDIDLQQ
+978 LGEPLSCADIDLQQ
-992 PYRLGGPVP
+992 PYKLGGPVP

-1025 PPFVELNMSAEGFG
+1025 PPFVELDMSAEGFG

-1056 TIDSNTIGGIGA
+1056 TIDANSIGGIGA

-1075 PTGLSYS
+1075 QTGLTYS

-1176 VVLNRAVLKNSSLS
+1176 VVLNRAVLKNSSLF

-1205 IAQNPGATSANLAAA
+1205 IAQHPAAGNASLTSP
-1220 TQVFG
+1220 TQIFG

-1243 GVCHLLEDV
+1243 GVCHLIEDV

-1272 QAPQLGKQAE
+1272 QAPQLGKQSE
-1282 PLAPLVPEDRV
+1282 SLAPLVPEDRV

-1414 AQVEMDRKRCYQTLG
+1414 AQAEMDRKRCYQTLG

-1446 TFGLVGTVSSG
+1446 TFGLVGTVNSG
-1457 QDMSAIPNI
+1457 QDMSAIPNV

-1492 HLLELAVESNEK
+1492 HLLELVVESSDK

-1509 IMRELQLL
+1509 IMRDLQLL

-1525 DITDHSTRE
+1525 QIQDHSTRE
-1534 ILFNLLET
+1534 ILFSLLET

-1550 TDLLLYG
+1550 TDLLLFG

-1563 LPKAEQVERALL
+1563 LPQAHSGGLERAVLL
-1575 FPSMKQT
+1575 PSMK
-1582 QREQTPDAAT
+1582 TP
-1592 TEAEAMAQNIYLRNR
+1592 AEDQDGGVAQNIYLRNR

-1614 LLFTPRNTVNYIIC
+1614 LLFTPRNTVNYVIC

-1668 FLIRFRDATHNGG
+1668 FLVRFRDATHNGG

-1687 MVSQRKP
+1687 MVSQRKM
-1694 LGLGAQQLNARPS
+1694 LGLGAQQLNQRPT

-1734 TAALNI
+1734 AAALNI
-1740 PGFQLLEWLLQHHL
+1740 PGFQLLEWLMNHHL
-1754 DVPELYFLVTALI
+1754 DVPELYFLITALI

-1792 GAPVSANTQIPKLNV
+1792 GAPVSANTQLPKLNI
-1807 CPEAVCVLLGMVRA
+1807 CPEGVCVLLAMVRG
-1821 IVHSGECAPWL
+1821 IVHGGECAPWL

-1846 YQNLNDFTPVMM
+1846 YQNLTDFAPVMM
-1858 AGDVVTSLVAVLFP
+1858 TGDVVTSLVAVLFP
-1872 QVRERASVDS
+1872 LASRPADS
-1882 EPNSGS
+1882 EPNSGA
-1888 STPTEGTS
+1888 STPTDDTGS
-1896 SSYVLPTPESLHAL
+1896 SFALPPPETLHGAP
-1910 GTANQPKLTQHPV
+1910 QPKLTAHPV
-1923 RKCIIDFLRVLV
+1923 CNCIIDFLRVIV
-1935 VDSLGLNIHGKS
+1935 VDSLGLNMQGKP
-1947 TPVIDLVLDASP
+1947 TPVIDLVLDAAP
-1959 ETAELPLQVEYQS
+1959 ESAELPLQVQYQTQ
-1972 EIIIALMDHL
+1972 IIIALMDHL

-1990 EQAALPLVPLLQSHT
+1990 EQAALPLVPLLQSQM

-2025 GCLTRN
+2025 GCLARN
-2031 PHDIFDFIIKLIAQ
+2031 PHDIFDFVIKLIVQ

-2053 TLEQLHHSLNR
+2053 SLEHLHHSLNR

-2073 TESIAEQMSVLE
+2073 TDDSRADQMSVLE

-2125 LEPSTSRNTTWHV
+2125 LEPATSRNTTWHV
-2138 NPQTETTEPKDEDL
+2138 NPQTETAEPKDEDL

-2181 EVFKISLTPP
+2181 EVFKVSLTSPP
-2191 LANSK
+2191 PNSK

-2219 DAERKASYRVPWEL
+2219 EAERKATYRAPWEL
-2233 HNQIQSK
+2233 HTQIQSK

-2245 GGLTRLASRTKVKK
+2245 GGLSRLTSRTKTKK
-2259 DELVRTK
+2259 EELVRTR
-2266 STMSRE
+2266 STLTRE
-2272 AAYECTGI
+2272 AAYESTGI

-2290 LRCKQ
+2290 LRAKQ
-2295 YVQMLQHTQRYVYQD
+2295 YQQMLQHTQRYVYQD
-2310 WVQSETELTRER
+2310 WVQSEMELTRER
-2322 GLWGPEGSSTL
+2322 GLWGPTGSCSL

-2354 DLFYLHYPYR
+2354 DVFYLHYPYR

-2377 KVASSLDSKTYFLHG
+2377 KVASSLDSKTYALHG
-2392 QQLPRILAEAETHTV
+2392 PQQPRILAEAAEHHAM
-2407 QQQLS
+2407 
-2412 IQQQSSLEA
+2412 QQQSSLEA
-2421 QPHKLQA
+2421 VHSHRLET
-2428 SQSAEASSTP
+2428 SSSTSTP
-2438 PPPASPNLQAHGIV
+2438 PPLVLPKLLGHGS
-2452 ARTSPFPQ
+2452 TPCPQ

-2465 TNPEEDDEEE
+2465 NAPEDDEEEE

-2527 FTLLKSRE
+2527 FTLLKNRE

-2540 TLPPGAYDPIIP
+2540 TLPPGAYEPIIP
-2552 NSGGGPVTRTPSTI
+2552 NSGGTSSTTSR
-2566 AHSHKLRQCS
+2566 AVSHKLRQCS

-2651 SGLFS
+2651 AGIFS

-2710 LDFTNPKTFRDFS
+2710 LDLTSPKTFRDFS
-2723 RPMGAQSEERL
+2723 RPMGAQAEERL

-2823 PEFLSNFN
+2823 PEFLCNFN
-2831 NFDLGTKQ
+2831 SFDLGTKQ

-2852 AKQDPREFIRLHRS
+2852 AKHDPREFIRLHRS

-2874 QNLHL
+2874 QHLHL

-2946 KMSNSRHS
+2946 KMGGSRHS
-2954 ALIDPAALI
+2954 ALIDPTSLI
-2963 QGNTTVLQTDR
+2963 QGNSTVLQTDR

-3042 RASFVSEAAA
+3042 RASFVSEASA

-3073 TSSVVTIWKFDTN
+3073 TSSVVTIWKFDAN
-3086 RKSVS
+3086 RKSLAVK
-3091 VRHSLHGHTDA
+3091 HSLHGHTDA

-3126 WDMSRFTFVRQLRG
+3126 WDMTRFTFVRQLRG
-3140 HVGVVAAVA
+3140 HAGVVAAVS
-3149 INDLTGEI
+3149 INELTGDI

-3173 PLAMVNTCV
+3173 ALAMVNTCV

-3207 VITGST
+3207 IITGST

-3230 RKLKRGV
+3230 RKLKRGT
-3237 EVNSQDKPDEK
+3237 EVTSQDKPDSVCLEDK
-3248 SISAHNDNKDN
+3248 DNKDD
-3259 KATKMDILKQMKS
+3259 KMSLMKQIKS
-3272 LSQPEQQLDIAKSGS
+3272 LSQSEEEMEIVKSAS

-3294 SHHSTE
+3294 SQHSHE
-3300 SQKSEEAAGT
+3300 SSKSADTGPKAEVQG
-3310 SNELTEPPPERRKSS
+3310 ERRKSS
-3325 VTGAKSLHEMKSAT
+3325 ISGAKSLHEMKSAT
-3339 VDAPEPKT
+3339 VEGQGGSYDPKS
-3347 NEEEHSI
+3347 NEDEHSI

-3368 VIDNDKPRGEQSLR
+3368 VIDNDRHRGDQILR
-3382 KGFKW
+3382 KGFRW

-3398 MHTAYDRRD
+3398 MHTAYDRKD

-3501 KPVRVCQACYGQLRS
+3501 KPVRVCQACYSQLRTN
-3516 VSLDN
+3516 SLDN

>member
-1 MNVMRKLRGAASAP
+1 MNVMRKLRGTTGGNASSTQTSIANNADNL
-15 PSSGSSSSSQAS
+15 AS
-27 PGSSGATAANGRTT
+27 TAGTNEDVSLDDRLQTS
-41 LHTSQSEDAAA
+41 LH
-52 LLDARIQMSLATLKK
+52 TLKK
-67 LFNEYTH
+67 LFSEYTH
-74 PKEPLSEQ
+74 PRDPLTEQ
-82 ERDGKLYQML
+82 ERDMKLYQML
-92 PLFCKVF
+92 PIFCRVF
-99 SSCPAND
+99 STCPAAD

-126 SEIRKRA
+126 NEIRKRA

-169 LANGDVSLIQVMTA
+169 LANSDVSLIQVMTA
-183 ASVPSTLVK
+183 AAVPSTLVK

-199 LPHVDDDPPPLSG
+199 LPSVETDPYIGTS
-212 ESASDF
+212 EFSAY
-218 NAHERRTLLQKVFVQ
+218 ERRTLLQKVFVQ
-233 LLVKLCSYPYPAE
+233 LLVRLCSYPYPAE

-262 SPCPTHN
+262 SPCPNHN

-334 SQVSQILMD
+334 SQVSQILLD
-343 DFRASQGYVFLSDF
+343 DFKASQGYIFLGDF
-357 LLKFDTTRSHSL
+357 LLKFDTSRSHSL
-369 EIQAAIRNLVLM
+369 EVQAAIRNLVLM

-386 MCGFYELRPPPA
+386 MCGFNELRPPPTQINA
-398 QFNTVFKMQN
+398 LFKMQN
-408 FQLPQASSRE
+408 FQMPQASSRE

-429 LQTVFLKSTTPALC
+429 LQSVFLKSTSPILC
-443 CTILDAISRVYH
+443 CTILDAISRIYH

-463 LESENTLSSFAERIH
+463 LESENTLSQFTERIH
-478 HKGPQIQEKF
+478 LKGSQIQEKF

-519 TSCSILC
+519 PSCSILC
-526 LKTLLNILRH
+526 LKTLLNVLRH

-545 ELGIM
+545 EVGIL
-550 EILVGCLNRYGDH
+550 EVLVTCLNRYADY
-563 VRSITAGEESLV
+563 VCKITKDNENAVICEEGAENLPDV
-575 VVPEQEDL
+575 L
-583 IDTHGKHVLEALT
+583 GKHVLEALT
-596 ILLGGASNNANVFR
+596 ILLAGNNNNANVFR
-610 ECGGAKCVHEL
+610 DCGGAKCVHEL
-621 VKFKHC
+621 VKFRHC

-638 ILSAGGDDDMLYIL
+638 ILSAGGDDDMLFIL
-652 SLMHG
+652 SVMHS
-657 VSPYQVEFKIQIL
+657 VSPHQVDFKIQIL

-691 GFVYLTSV
+691 GFVYLTSI
-699 FVSLDGSLADATVGE
+699 FVSLDGKLCDDLADNKKEKENKEGALE
-714 DVQKTEPPIP
+714 EEEEKKAIP
-724 QDDLILLLQIVC
+724 QDDLILLLQMVS
-736 QTLTTAMRFEPAN
+736 QTLATAMRFEPAN

-754 QEICTTSLCDT
+754 QEICVASLCDT

-770 CFGSATTL
+770 CFGNEIELPHFNGVFKTDTVT
-778 QDYTGAHE
+778 QKYFHE
-786 NQQTILKYYHEVF
+786 IFT
-799 SGDILNFS
+799 GDILNCS
-807 FSSEV
+807 FNSSV
-812 PHSMSYVCVI
+812 PVSLSYVSII

-834 EAPNLSGIITL
+834 EAPSLHNVITL
-845 FSEPAPSRSP
+845 FNDQHSRSP
-855 SKELAAP
+855 TKELCLASP
-862 VHPNQLNLSQP
+862 HPNQLMFSQP
-873 TPEPRIVHPGVV
+873 LPEPRIVHPGVV
-885 LCMLQLLPSVQH
+885 LCMLQLLPSISHPQ
-897 EKSPL
+897 ESTL
-902 HALQLQVYLSE
+902 ALNLQVYQSE

-925 QIMCDN
+925 QIMCEY
-931 GLAEQLLKLTRRAL
+931 GLAGLLLKIARRAL
-945 AEEMHP
+945 SEEISP

-966 ALQPTELRDFLR
+966 ALQPTELREFLR
-978 LGEPLSCNDIDLQQ
+978 LGEPLSCTDIDLRK
-992 PYRLGGPVP
+992 PYCIGSPVP

-1015 DFRAHGSSTL
+1015 DFRAHGSNIL
-1025 PPFVELNMSAEGFG
+1025 PPFVEMDMSAEGFG
-1039 CLYLPSLA
+1039 CLYLPTLS
-1047 PQATATAGG
+1047 PQTTTTAGG
-1056 TIDSNTIGGIGA
+1056 TIDANTIGGIGS

-1075 PTGLSYS
+1075 QTGLTYS

-1098 CVRLLTLVR
+1098 CVRLLTLIR
-1107 TIHNPREENLACL
+1107 TIHNPREENLVCL

-1133 STQETLVTPRKSIG
+1133 STQETLVAPSKSLG
-1147 DWEPEGSDDGI
+1147 DWEPEGADDNN

-1190 LYLDGVPMHTQKLHY
+1190 LYLDGMPMHTQKLHY
-1205 IAQNPGATSANLAAA
+1205 ISQNAGAGSANVVM
-1220 TQVFG
+1220 TSQVFG

-1243 GVCHLLEDV
+1243 GVCHLVEDV
-1252 LTQQTVQTIYQLG
+1252 LNQQTVHTIYNLG

-1272 QAPQLGKQAE
+1272 QAPQLGKQNE
-1282 PLAPLVPEDRV
+1282 PLNPLVPEEKV

-1303 KLTLVKIRKVYSRA
+1303 QLTLVKIRKVYSRA

-1322 AKQLNM
+1322 AKQLGM

-1414 AQVEMDRKRCYQTLG
+1414 AQSEMDRRRCYQTLG
-1429 MFFKKKK
+1429 MFFKKKRN
-1436 HLLNSHILHL
+1436 LLNSHILHL
-1446 TFGLVGTVSSG
+1446 TFGLVGTVNSG
-1457 QDMSAIPNI
+1457 QDMTAIPNV

-1474 DLEIWHNAPNGLL
+1474 DLEIWHHAPNGLL

-1509 IMRELQLL
+1509 IMRDLQLL
-1517 VKLLHIIT
+1517 NKLLLIIV
-1525 DITDHSTRE
+1525 DIQDHSTRE
-1534 ILFNLLET
+1534 ILFNLVEA

-1550 TDLLLYG
+1550 SDLLLFG
-1557 QYVAAK
+1557 QYCASK
-1563 LPKAEQVERALL
+1563 LPKSDQVERSLIL
-1575 FPSMKQT
+1575 PSMK
-1582 QREQTPDAAT
+1582 PSANPSAAT
-1592 TEAEAMAQNIYLRNR
+1592 AEHDSIAQNIYLRNR

-1614 LLFTPRNTVNYIIC
+1614 LLFTSRNTVNYIIC

-1643 MQPHVHFTTVI
+1643 MQTHVHFTTVI

-1668 FLIRFRDATHNGG
+1668 FLVRFRDSTHNGG

-1687 MVSQRKP
+1687 MVSQKKII
-1694 LGLGAQQLNARPS
+1694 GIGAKQLNARSSGNPS
-1707 NGTGTV
+1707 TV
-1713 IVATPQNTIQH
+1713 IVSTANVLQH

-1740 PGFQLLEWLLQHHL
+1740 PGFQMLEWLLTYHL
-1754 DVPELYFLVTALI
+1754 DVPELYFLITALI
-1767 MGQPVKVLATEH
+1767 MGQPVKLLATEH

-1792 GAPVSANTQIPKLNV
+1792 GAPISSTPNVSKMNI

-1821 IVHSGECAPWL
+1821 IVHDINCANWL
-1832 HSHPETIIQLLFSL
+1832 KSHPETIIQLLFSL
-1846 YQNLNDFTPVMM
+1846 YQNLNDFMSVMM
-1858 AGDVVTSLVAVLFP
+1858 SSDVISSLVAVLFP
-1872 QVRERASVDS
+1872 NNAEEAGDS
-1882 EPNSGS
+1882 GSNSGT
-1888 STPTEGTS
+1888 STPTEGMDCFILNTS
-1896 SSYVLPTPESLHAL
+1896 VNSIGNPKS
-1910 GTANQPKLTQHPV
+1910 KLTLHPV
-1923 RKCIIDFLRVLV
+1923 RKCIIDFLRVIV
-1935 VDSLGLNIHGKS
+1935 VDSLSLSMHGKT

-1959 ETAELPLQVEYQS
+1959 DSAEVLLQVEYQT
-1972 EIIIALMDHL
+1972 EIITALMDHL
-1982 LAADVLVG
+1982 LAADILVG
-1990 EQAALPLVPLLQSHT
+1990 EQAALSIVPLLQSHT

-2014 LTARIVDKLWQ
+2014 FTARVVDKMWQ
-2025 GCLTRN
+2025 CCLTRN
-2031 PHDIFDFIIKLIAQ
+2031 PHDIFDFIIKLISQ
-2045 AKRRSSSL
+2045 AKRRTCSL
-2053 TLEQLHHSLNR
+2053 SLEQLHHSLNR
-2064 SILFLLSRP
+2064 TILYLLSRP
-2073 TESIAEQMSVLE
+2073 TETIAEQMSVLE
-2085 ALHKIIQH
+2085 ALHKIINE

-2115 LQLTADMKII
+2115 LQLTSNMKII
-2125 LEPSTSRNTTWHV
+2125 LEPSTGRNTTWHV
-2138 NPQTETTEPKDEDL
+2138 NPQTNINEPKDEDL
-2152 NQLQGRNLIV
+2152 NQLQGRNLIK
-2162 GAAFRVW
+2162 GAANRVW

-2181 EVFKISLTPP
+2181 EVFKVSLTSP

-2196 APDLQTTR
+2196 APDLQLSTR

-2219 DAERKASYRVPWEL
+2219 ENERKASYRIPWEI

-2245 GGLTRLASRTKVKK
+2245 GGLTRLASRSKVKK
-2259 DELVRTK
+2259 DDFVRVR
-2266 STMSRE
+2266 SPMSKE
-2272 AAYECTGI
+2272 NAFECTVV
-2280 HVQLIKDLLE
+2280 HVQLIKDLWD

-2295 YVQMLQHTQRYVYQD
+2295 YMQMLQHTQRYVYQD
-2310 WVQSETELTRER
+2310 WIQSETELTRER
-2322 GLWGPEGSSTL
+2322 GLWGPEGNSSL
-2333 DKWILDTTEGPH
+2333 DKWVLDTTEGPH

-2354 DLFYLHYPYR
+2354 DMFYIHYPYR
-2364 PELELADNRQLKY
+2364 PEIDLTDNRQLKY
-2377 KVASSLDSKTYFLHG
+2377 KVASSFDSKLYYMHG
-2392 QQLPRILAEAETHTV
+2392 QQTPRILCEPETQQFLQHQHSIDTSQKQLVQNQPQQHPPLQNSKSEPGVLTV
-2407 QQQLS
+2407 
-2412 IQQQSSLEA
+2412 
-2421 QPHKLQA
+2421 
-2428 SQSAEASSTP
+2428 TP
-2438 PPPASPNLQAHGIV
+2438 PQSPTEQR
-2452 ARTSPFPQ
+2452 ARLGQ
-2460 ESVDG
+2460 ESVDSSNQDDG
-2465 TNPEEDDEEE
+2465 DDEDD
-2475 DTSMTSDNET
+2475 DMSMMSDNET

-2498 MFRCARVQGLDTF
+2498 MFRCARIQGLDTF

-2527 FTLLKSRE
+2527 FTLLKNRE

-2540 TLPPGAYDPIIP
+2540 TLPSGAYEPIIP
-2552 NSGGGPVTRTPSTI
+2552 NSSSSTRSQKI
-2566 AHSHKLRQCS
+2566 RQCS

-2615 VRNKVNQRFL
+2615 VRNKVYQRFMTH
-2625 ALATAL
+2625 ATAI

-2651 SGLFS
+2651 SGIFS
-2656 GLIGETSV
+2656 SLIGETSV

-2710 LDFTNPKTFRDFS
+2710 LDLTNSNTFRDFS
-2723 RPMGAQSEERL
+2723 KPMGAQSDERL

-2776 SQPFLKLQG
+2776 TQHFLRLQG

-2805 SKLNMADVKEL
+2805 SKFNMADVKEL

-2823 PEFLSNFN
+2823 PEFITNAN

-2852 AKQDPREFIRLHRS
+2852 AKQDPREFIRVHRS

-2879 WIDLIFGC
+2879 WIDLIFGY
-2887 KQQGPA
+2887 KQQGVA
-2893 AVDAVNVFHHLFYEG
+2893 AMEAVNVFHHLFYEG

-2934 PKQLFKKAHPAK
+2934 PKQLFKKPHPAK
-2946 KMSNSRHS
+2946 KMSTSRHS
-2954 ALIDPAALI
+2954 TLIDPSALI
-2963 QGNTTVLQTDR
+2963 QGNTTVLQSDR

-3042 RASFVSEAAA
+3042 RASFVSEAAG
-3052 QNSGEILTCACPNAK
+3052 QNSGEILACACPNSK
-3067 MIVTAG
+3067 TIITAG
-3073 TSSVVTIWKFDTN
+3073 TSSVITIWKFDAN
-3086 RKSVS
+3086 RKNLT

-3102 VTCLAAS
+3102 VTSLSAS
-3109 AAYNVI
+3109 AAYNII

-3126 WDMSRFTFVRQLRG
+3126 WDMARFTFVRQLRD
-3140 HVGVVAAVA
+3140 HAGVVAAVA
-3149 INDLTGEI
+3149 INELTGDV

-3173 PLAMVNTCV
+3173 PLATVNTSV

-3196 SQIREWDQQNV
+3196 SQIREWDAQNV
-3207 VITGST
+3207 ILTGST

-3219 WSLEHTQVPID
+3219 WSLEYAQVPAE
-3230 RKLKRGV
+3230 RKLKRSP
-3237 EVNSQDKPDEK
+3237 EVKSQEKFDGKSLDKAEEEHE
-3248 SISAHNDNKDN
+3248 SNKLDG
-3259 KATKMDILKQMKS
+3259 KKICKQMPNISSPHESDIQKS
-3272 LSQPEQQLDIAKSGS
+3272 AS
-3287 ESSISEA
+3287 ESSVSEA
-3294 SHHSTE
+3294 SNHTNTST
-3300 SQKSEEAAGT
+3300 QSEKPIKNSEYLIIN
-3310 SNELTEPPPERRKSS
+3310 SERRKSS
-3325 VTGAKSLHEMKSAT
+3325 FSGAKSLLEIKSST
-3339 VDAPEPKT
+3339 VEETAHVKPS
-3347 NEEEHSI
+3347 EEEERATI
-3354 RPSKSDTSLTDGFV
+3354 RPSKSDTSLTDSFV
-3368 VIDNDKPRGEQSLR
+3368 MIENDKIKSDHMLK

-3398 MHTAYDRRD
+3398 MHTAYDRKD

-3414 TALTVSKDHKI
+3414 TALTVSRDHKI
-3425 LYVGDARGRIFSWS
+3425 LYVGDARGRIYSWC

-3466 KFTLYERKHHCR
+3466 KFSLYERKHHCR

-3501 KPVRVCQACYGQLRS
+3501 KPVRVCQACFSQLRAK
-3516 VSLDN
+3516 SLDN

>member
-1 MNVMRKLRGAASAP
+1 MNVMRKLRGNTNAT
-15 PSSGSSSSSQAS
+15 GSPTA
-27 PGSSGATAANGRTT
+27 GAGATANGNLSPAGAASGARVGEETN
-41 LHTSQSEDAAA
+41 AAA
-52 LLDARIQMSLATLKK
+52 DARIQISLHTLKQ

-74 PKEPLSEQ
+74 PKEALSEH
-82 ERDGKLYQML
+82 ERDMKLYQML

-99 SSCPAND
+99 STCPAAD

-183 ASVPSTLVK
+183 AAVPSTLVK

-199 LPHVDDDPPPLSG
+199 LPVVEDDPAPGVG

-218 NAHERRTLLQKVFVQ
+218 NAFERRTLLQKVFVQ

-275 AAEILTTISRHGLT
+275 AAEILTTISRHGLS

-311 LTFGNPLEIVEM
+311 LSFGNPLEIVEM

-334 SQVSQILMD
+334 SQVSQILLD
-343 DFRASQGYVFLSDF
+343 DFKASQGYLFLTDF
-357 LLKFDTTRSHSL
+357 LLKFDTSRTHSI
-369 EIQAAIRNLVLM
+369 EVQAAIRNLVLM

-386 MCGFYELRPPPA
+386 MCGFNELRPP
-398 QFNTVFKMQN
+398 QVQNTLFKMQN
-408 FQLPQASSRE
+408 FQIPQASSRE

-429 LQTVFLKSTTPALC
+429 LQTVFLKSTSPALC

-463 LESENTLSSFAERIH
+463 LDSENTLSQFTERIH
-478 HKGPQIQEKF
+478 LKGPQIQEKF

-536 NNVFKDVYR
+536 NVVFKEVYL
-545 ELGIM
+545 EVGIL
-550 EILVGCLNRYGDH
+550 EVFVTCLNRYADH
-563 VRSITAGEESLV
+563 VRKITKCDESVVLMPEEDDV
-575 VVPEQEDL
+575 EDL
-583 IDTHGKHVLEALT
+583 TDTLGKHVLEALT
-596 ILLGGASNNANVFR
+596 ILLSGNNNNANVFR
-610 ECGGAKCVHEL
+610 ECSGAKCIHDL

-638 ILSAGGDDDMLYIL
+638 ILSAGGDDDMLFIL
-652 SLMHG
+652 SVMHA
-657 VSPYQVEFKIQIL
+657 VPPYQVEFKIQIL

-699 FVSLDGSLADATVGE
+699 FVSLDGKLCDEPLVSAEPDAQNIT
-714 DVQKTEPPIP
+714 

-736 QTLTTAMRFEPAN
+736 QTLATAMRFEPAN

-754 QEICTTSLCDT
+754 QEICTASLCDT

-770 CFGSATTL
+770 CFGSATEL
-778 QDYTGAHE
+778 SDFKGEFKNESAMQ
-786 NQQTILKYYHEVF
+786 KYFHEVF
-799 SGDILNFS
+799 SGDILNYS
-807 FSSEV
+807 FNADIPRSL
-812 PHSMSYVCVI
+812 SYVCVV

-834 EAPNLSGIITL
+834 ETPNLSGVITL
-845 FSEPAPSRSP
+845 FSDSHSRSP
-855 SKELAAP
+855 SKELPPA
-862 VHPNQLNLSQP
+862 HPNQLNLTQP

-885 LCMLQLLPSVQH
+885 LCMLQLLPSISHDTSAV
-897 EKSPL
+897 L
-902 HALQLQVYLSE
+902 ALNLQVYLSE
-913 IIKSLVRSERNQ
+913 IIKSLVRNERNQ
-925 QIMCDN
+925 QIMCDY
-931 GLAEQLLKLTRRAL
+931 GLAEQLLKIARNAL
-945 AEEMHP
+945 SEESNP
-951 LHVPMQYILERLAAQ
+951 LHVSMQYVLERLAAQ
-966 ALQPTELRDFLR
+966 ALQPTELREFLR
-978 LGEPLSCNDIDLQQ
+978 LGEPLSCADIDLRK
-992 PYRLGGPVP
+992 PYRMGGPVP

-1025 PPFVELNMSAEGFG
+1025 PPFVEMDMSAEGFG

-1047 PQATATAGG
+1047 PQATATTGG
-1056 TIDSNTIGGIGA
+1056 TIDANTIGGIGA

-1075 PTGLSYS
+1075 QTGLSYS

-1107 TIHNPREENLACL
+1107 TIHNPREENLVCL

-1133 STQETLVTPRKSIG
+1133 STQETLVTPSKS
-1147 DWEPEGSDDGI
+1147 DWEPEGSDDGS

-1190 LYLDGVPMHTQKLHY
+1190 LYLDGTPMHTQKLHY
-1205 IAQNPGATSANLAAA
+1205 ISQNPGAGSVNLAVAS
-1220 TQVFG
+1220 QVYG

-1252 LTQQTVQTIYQLG
+1252 LTQQTVQTIYNLG

-1272 QAPQLGKQAE
+1272 QAPQLGKQCE
-1282 PLAPLVPEDRV
+1282 PLPPLVPEDRL

-1303 KLTLVKIRKVYSRA
+1303 QLTLVKIRKVYSRV

-1322 AKQLNM
+1322 AKVLGM

-1334 TPIKIL
+1334 TPIRIL

-1414 AQVEMDRKRCYQTLG
+1414 AQSEMDRKRCYQTLG

-1436 HLLNSHILHL
+1436 NLLNSHILHL

-1492 HLLELAVESNEK
+1492 HLLELAIESNEK

-1509 IMRELQLL
+1509 IMGNLQLL
-1517 VKLLHIIT
+1517 NKLLHIII
-1525 DITDHSTRE
+1525 DIQDHSTRE
-1534 ILFNLLET
+1534 ILFNLIET

-1550 TDLLLYG
+1550 SDLLLFG
-1557 QYVAAK
+1557 QYIAAK
-1563 LPKAEQVERALL
+1563 LPKSDQVEKSIIL
-1575 FPSMKQT
+1575 PSMRPTGGVNGNAFSDQ
-1582 QREQTPDAAT
+1582 
-1592 TEAEAMAQNIYLRNR
+1592 EAMAQNIYLRNR

-1643 MQPHVHFTTVI
+1643 MQPHVHFTSVI
-1654 IAVRILVVICANES
+1654 IAVRILVVVCANEN
-1668 FLIRFRDATHNGG
+1668 FMVRFRDSTHNGG

-1687 MVSQRKP
+1687 MVSQKKI
-1694 LGLGAQQLNARPS
+1694 LALGAPQLN
-1707 NGTGTV
+1707 TGVQNTGGSV
-1713 IVATPQNTIQH
+1713 IVTTANVVQH

-1734 TAALNI
+1734 TIALSI
-1740 PGFQLLEWLLQHHL
+1740 PGFQTLEWLLTHHL
-1754 DVPELYFLVTALI
+1754 DVPELYFLITALI
-1767 MGQPVKVLATEH
+1767 MGQPVKVLASEH
-1779 TKFDLDRVWSFLW
+1779 TKFDLDRVRLFLW
-1792 GAPVSANTQIPKLNV
+1792 GTPPSSNAPLPKMNV

-1821 IVHSGECAPWL
+1821 IVHSTECANWL
-1832 HSHPETIIQLLFSL
+1832 NSHPETIIQLLFNL
-1846 YQNLNDFTPVMM
+1846 YQNVTDFMPVMM
-1858 AGDVVTSLVAVLFP
+1858 SGDVISSLVAVLFP
-1872 QVRERASVDS
+1872 ISKEPNIDS
-1882 EPNSGS
+1882 EPNSGNS
-1888 STPTEGTS
+1888 SPTDNGS
-1896 SSYVLPTPESLHAL
+1896 GGFLLHAAHSGL
-1910 GTANQPKLTQHPV
+1910 NAPAHRLTQHPV
-1923 RKCIIDFLRVLV
+1923 RKCIIDFLRVIV
-1935 VDSLGLNIHGKS
+1935 VDSLSLNMHGKT

-1959 ETAELPLQVEYQS
+1959 EAAEVALQVEYQT
-1972 EIIIALMDHL
+1972 EIITALMEHL

-1990 EQAALPLVPLLQSHT
+1990 EQAALSIVPLLQSHT

-2014 LTARIVDKLWQ
+2014 FTARVVDKMWQ

-2031 PHDIFDFIIKLIAQ
+2031 PHDIFDFVIKLIAQ

-2053 TLEQLHHSLNR
+2053 TIEQLHHSLNR
-2064 SILFLLSRP
+2064 TILFLLSRP

-2085 ALHKIIQH
+2085 ALHNIITH

-2115 LQLTADMKII
+2115 LQLTSDMKII
-2125 LEPSTSRNTTWHV
+2125 LEPANRNTTWHV
-2138 NPQTETTEPKDEDL
+2138 NPQTDTVEPKDEDL

-2181 EVFKISLTPP
+2181 EVFKVSLTPP
-2191 LANSK
+2191 PPNSK
-2196 APDLQTTR
+2196 APDLQSTR

-2219 DAERKASYRVPWEL
+2219 DAERKASYRIPWEI

-2259 DELVRTK
+2259 DELVRIK
-2266 STMSRE
+2266 STMSKE
-2272 AAYECTGI
+2272 SAFDCTSI
-2280 HVQLIKDLLE
+2280 HVQLIKDLWE

-2295 YVQMLQHTQRYVYQD
+2295 YIQMQQHTQRYVYQD
-2310 WVQSETELTRER
+2310 WIQSETELTRER
-2322 GLWGPEGSSTL
+2322 GLWGPEGSSSL

-2354 DLFYLHYPYR
+2354 ELFYLHYPYR
-2364 PELELADNRQLKY
+2364 PEIDLPDNRQLKY
-2377 KVASSLDSKTYFLHG
+2377 KVATSFDSKIYYIHC
-2392 QQLPRILAEAETHTV
+2392 QQPPRILCETDSL
-2407 QQQLS
+2407 QQQHS
-2412 IQQQSSLEA
+2412 IQQQQSLEA
-2421 QPHKLQA
+2421 NNTKHPHIAQHSD
-2428 SQSAEASSTP
+2428 SQTSRSEQSGGGSSSTP
-2438 PPPASPNLQAHGIV
+2438 PPALPHSPTEAVTRLQN
-2452 ARTSPFPQ
+2452 PQ
-2460 ESVDG
+2460 ESID
-2465 TNPEEDDEEE
+2465 TSAQEDDEEEE
-2475 DTSMTSDNET
+2475 DTSMMSDNET

-2498 MFRCARVQGLDTF
+2498 MFRCARIQGLDTF

-2527 FTLLKSRE
+2527 FTLLKNRE

-2540 TLPPGAYDPIIP
+2540 TLPPGAYEPIIP
-2552 NSGGGPVTRTPSTI
+2552 NSGGPTRTQK
-2566 AHSHKLRQCS
+2566 ARQCS

-2615 VRNKVNQRFL
+2615 VRNKVYQRFM
-2625 ALATAL
+2625 AQATAI

-2651 SGLFS
+2651 SGIFS
-2656 GLIGETSV
+2656 SLIGETSV

-2695 YPVFPWILADYDSEE
+2695 YPVFPWIVADYESEE
-2710 LDFTNPKTFRDFS
+2710 LDLSNPKTFRDFS
-2723 RPMGAQSEERL
+2723 KPMGAQSEERL

-2776 SQPFLKLQG
+2776 TQHFLRLQG
-2785 GHFDLADRMFHSIK
+2785 GHFDLADRMFHSIR
-2799 EAWLSA
+2799 EAWQSA
-2805 SKLNMADVKEL
+2805 SKFNMADVKEL

-2823 PEFLSNFN
+2823 PEFLSNGN

-2839 NGETL
+2839 NGDTL

-2852 AKQDPREFIRLHRS
+2852 AKQDPREFIRVHRS

-2954 ALIDPAALI
+2954 ALIDPGALI
-2963 QGNTTVLQTDR
+2963 QGNTTVLQSER
-2974 LFFHNLDN
+2974 LFFHNLNN

-3032 SLRVGLYDTD
+3032 SLRIGLYDSD

-3052 QNSGEILTCACPNAK
+3052 QNSGEILCCACPNGK

-3073 TSSVVTIWKFDTN
+3073 TSSVVTIWKFDAN
-3086 RKSVS
+3086 RKSLT
-3091 VRHSLHGHTDA
+3091 VRNSLHGHTDA

-3115 VSGSRDGTAIV
+3115 ISGSRDGTAIV

-3140 HVGVVAAVA
+3140 HAGVVAAVA
-3149 INDLTGEI
+3149 INDLTGDI

-3182 GSADRMQQILCVAF
+3182 GSADRMQQILCVSF
-3196 SQIREWDQQNV
+3196 SQIREWDQENV

-3219 WSLEHTQVPID
+3219 WSLEYTQVPIE
-3230 RKLKRGV
+3230 RKLKRAT
-3237 EVNSQDKPDEK
+3237 EVSSQDRPV
-3248 SISAHNDNKDN
+3248 SIERENSCDLKEGGKLN
-3259 KATKMDILKQMKS
+3259 ILKQMKS
-3272 LSQPEQQLDIAKSGS
+3272 LSLQDENAIAKSGS

-3294 SHHSTE
+3294 SAHSQQSTHSEKETVETKECADKENKEE
-3300 SQKSEEAAGT
+3300 S
-3310 SNELTEPPPERRKSS
+3310 ERRKSS
-3325 VTGAKSLHEMKSAT
+3325 LSGAKSLHEMKAST
-3339 VDAPEPKT
+3339 VDGESVASKCV
-3347 NEEEHSI
+3347 EEEERTI

-3368 VIDNDKPRGEQSLR
+3368 MVDNDKHKSEQSLR

-3398 MHTAYDRRD
+3398 MHTAYDRKD

-3452 LKDEGAD
+3452 LKDEVTD

-3466 KFTLYERKHHCR
+3466 KFNLYERKHHCR

-3501 KPVRVCQACYGQLRS
+3501 KPVRVCQACYSQLRANS
-3516 VSLDN
+3516 VDN